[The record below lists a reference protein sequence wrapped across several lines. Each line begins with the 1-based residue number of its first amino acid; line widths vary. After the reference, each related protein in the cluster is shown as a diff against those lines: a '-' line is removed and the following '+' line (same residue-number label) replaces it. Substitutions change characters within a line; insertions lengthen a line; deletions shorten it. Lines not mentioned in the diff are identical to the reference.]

1 MGKLNK
7 NELLEGVRNIIQ
19 ESFNRD
25 TENFDGTTKF
35 NIHRYVNGLIEE
47 GHKNPELMS
56 YLVNYNNALANGA
69 QDFMLFEQFG
79 QGLVKYAKGNK
90 SIKTV
95 IEQMNNTLATDGA
108 NLVGYQLI
116 EQIENPLTKDNI
128 KYLYNQYVA
137 NKCQETKDNL
147 VEALS
152 QLVEDGDPVATKLN
166 ILLTEES
173 SMSANFIHADY
184 VNESEVKNFEKKLQE
199 QRDKKTM
206 DQIFSKVQRYIDE
219 KLDEDEKARL
229 TEKDDFCLNAI
240 ANNQGINL
248 SEHIN
253 NIRHSDA
260 SSNQRLMEVINL
272 YSNAINQGAYEERLY
287 ETFLQN
293 VSKFNYL
300 LPVSK
305 AMKSITE
312 KVDSKREEITLTK
325 ILEEMKDDHSSFIY
339 VDLIQEDVARYV
351 KEPNA
356 INRVQLRNALMPYAS
371 DPYINEMFNVI
382 YSDNSRRANELTEKA
397 LNIKDQINIIRE
409 NASVSNIYTPVQYVK
424 ENEAIFNVNGQFY
437 VKKGNNIA
445 VLEDKL
451 VDQLDERFVE
461 LCRLVN
467 DPHVEINEDH
477 IILHSNDKYATIFE
491 GYVDIYGH
499 KESKETLRNLREMC
513 MKYDDYDTNFYIM
526 CSCLLENFN
535 NIAKIDWAKHVT
547 LNENNNIN
555 ADLFKL
561 DQNIFIATHNDAIGQ
576 HTFYRNVN
584 PIFCKNKLNEHMG
597 INVSS
602 LFSDLL
608 PSQDKIILKL
618 NETKNQYED
627 SIEKYEDMIEKL
639 NKALESASDENKEKL
654 EKAIADAEEKLDD
667 IKTEYK
673 EWQKQADDAT
683 GEDNSDDTDDED
695 SVDDETT
702 DDNSTDD
709 GTVTKENPNEPM
721 SDEEVDA
728 SKDELSQPLSG
739 EDGESEATDNFDDEE
754 SDEGVT
760 DDEFAKFLGSDSDD
774 DSDDD
779 EDSEGTGFDDAAANA
794 IDADNDSD
802 EDETDFEDSDD
813 DYDSEDVFGSDEDSD
828 EDDEEAFKEVNFDDD
843 SDDSETTDDDEDIFE
858 PEDSDETETDDSDEF
873 GNSEDDEE
881 TASEDNDE
889 DSYNSMTTVDMG
901 DNSDDEET
909 AEPGDE
915 ATDVFGGDTEDP
927 LGTNSEIED
936 IPDNTPK
943 TVEDEKEE
951 TYQPKFSYKIADVMF
966 DENVKDGKKE
976 KSGSVIVIVPMID
989 GTGKKYVENKTIEFY
1004 LDDDN
1009 NPILDN
1015 EPMTNELYAAVI
1027 DAIKNHP
1034 DYSDVC
1040 ETAEPA
1046 NEEVGPTVAAQ
1057 LADDDDDDDWEAAYL
1072 RDGNDE
1078 DREEYSQKLDSDDD
1092 DDDDDWDY
1100 PLTKLS
1106 DEDDDN
1112 SDNDSDDDMFGFKM
1126 SDITD
1131 DEDDSDDDSDE
1142 EDDEDDDKET
1152 VIIPTYKS
1160 GNTEIELPAPSAD
1173 GTEIPESKEVKVKKP
1188 LKEHKSIKITPV
1200 FKNKA
1205 GKSFFLNEATIK
1217 ASKSKDQKGTPLTE
1231 EIIDGSTTNEISTSD
1246 STGNNPI
1253 EDYNE
1258 ETDYDTLSKMQ
1269 VKAIKSAGKANEDG
1283 NNVIVTDLATEGHD
1297 SDTVKYFIISDNY
1310 ESCDSESYA
1319 IYQIGADI
1327 YYRDAKE
1334 FYQIIEDFKD
1344 EVPGQT
1350 IESLKVDYADK
1361 GKQLTSYNITD
1372 NDDCMFI
1379 ISSIF
1384 SALTGKSYDSNNKYM
1399 NENCKIKRSTKVD
1412 SDNDIDN
1419 SKVANDAKYGTKEEN
1434 DFKQEIEDKQKKDGL
1449 VGALDPQQDENE
1461 AVKPKLPN
1469 VNLVTEHNN
1478 KNPFL
1483 EEGAVIEY
1491 EVNDKVLYKNEPWTV
1506 FAVDEETGD
1515 KQNLK
1520 ITKDGKTLDVTSKDI
1535 KPDPSQFKDIDN
1547 TPDQFEFDKNNLN
1560 KTPENPKAEKMAD
1573 LNGKTVECNIVVD
1586 SMVLKNTLNGERFK
1600 ANLKDILEGV
1610 DDVRVYVGD
1619 KEETWHKDNIDIDV
1633 EDWIPAV
1640 IASENDEPLRKIK
1653 VSPKSYVDTTD
1664 DTDLVDCTVAGK
1676 VTQLPK
1682 HAIRILV

>member
-7 NELLEGVRNIIQ
+7 SELLEGVRNIIQ

-56 YLVNYNNALANGA
+56 YLINYNNALANGA

-79 QGLVKYAKGNK
+79 QGLAKYAKGNK

-152 QLVEDGDPVATKLN
+152 PLVEDGDPVATKLN

-477 IILHSNDKYATIFE
+477 IILHSNNKYATIFE

-667 IKTEYK
+667 IKAEYK
-673 EWQKQADDAT
+673 EWQKQADDVT
-683 GEDNSDDTDDED
+683 GEDNSDDTDD
-695 SVDDETT
+695 DET
-702 DDNSTDD
+702 TDD

-739 EDGESEATDNFDDEE
+739 EDGDSEATDNFDDEE
-754 SDEGVT
+754 SDEGIT
-760 DDEFAKFLGSDSDD
+760 DDEFAKFLGS

-802 EDETDFEDSDD
+802 DDETDFEDSDD
-813 DYDSEDVFGSDEDSD
+813 DYDSDDVFGSDEDS
-828 EDDEEAFKEVNFDDD
+828 DEEAFKEVNFDDD
-843 SDDSETTDDDEDIFE
+843 TDDTESTDDEDIFE
-858 PEDSDETETDDSDEF
+858 PEDSDETETDDEDEF

-889 DSYNSMTTVDMG
+889 DTYNSMTTVDMG

-936 IPDNTPK
+936 IPANTPK

-951 TYQPKFSYKIADVMF
+951 IYQPKFSYKIADVMF

-1092 DDDDDWDY
+1092 DDDDNWDF

-1106 DEDDDN
+1106 DDDDN

-1131 DEDDSDDDSDE
+1131 DED
-1142 EDDEDDDKET
+1142 EDDEDSDEDTDDKET

-1173 GTEIPESKEVKVKKP
+1173 GTEIPESKKVKVKKP

-1258 ETDYDTLSKMQ
+1258 ETDYDTLSKMH
-1269 VKAIKSAGKANEDG
+1269 VKAIKSAEKANEDG

-1310 ESCDSESYA
+1310 ESGDSESYA

-1361 GKQLTSYNITD
+1361 GEQLTSYNITD
-1372 NDDCMFI
+1372 SDDCMFI

-1399 NENCKIKRSTKVD
+1399 NENCKIKRSTKID

-1461 AVKPKLPN
+1461 AAKPKLPN
-1469 VNLVTEHNN
+1469 VNLVTEHN

-1520 ITKDGKTLDVTSKDI
+1520 ITKNGKTIDVTSKDI

-1653 VSPKSYVDTTD
+1653 VNPKSYVDTTD

>member
-79 QGLVKYAKGNK
+79 QGLAKYAKGNK

-152 QLVEDGDPVATKLN
+152 SLVEDGDPVATKLN

-467 DPHVEINEDH
+467 DPHVEINEDY

-639 NKALESASDENKEKL
+639 NKALETSSDENKEKL

-667 IKTEYK
+667 IKAEYK
-673 EWQKQADDAT
+673 EWQKQVDDVT
-683 GEDNSDDTDDED
+683 GEDNSDDKD
-695 SVDDETT
+695 DDETT
-702 DDNSTDD
+702 DDD
-709 GTVTKENPNEPM
+709 TVTKENPNEPM

-739 EDGESEATDNFDDEE
+739 EDGDSEATDNFDDEE
-754 SDEGVT
+754 SDEGIT

-774 DSDDD
+774 D
-779 EDSEGTGFDDAAANA
+779 EDSEGTGFDNAAANA

-802 EDETDFEDSDD
+802 DDETDFEYSDD
-813 DYDSEDVFGSDEDSD
+813 DYDSDDVFGSYEDSD
-828 EDDEEAFKEVNFDDD
+828 DDSDEEAFKEVNFDDD
-843 SDDSETTDDDEDIFE
+843 SDDSDSTDDDEDIFE
-858 PEDSDETETDDSDEF
+858 PEDSDETETDDEF

-881 TASEDNDE
+881 TTSEDNDE
-889 DSYNSMTTVDMG
+889 DTYNSMTTVDMG
-901 DNSDDEET
+901 DNSDDEEN

-927 LGTNSEIED
+927 LGTNSEFED
-936 IPDNTPK
+936 IPANTPK

-951 TYQPKFSYKIADVMF
+951 IYQPKFSYKIADVMF

-1034 DYSDVC
+1034 DYNDVC
-1040 ETAEPA
+1040 ETADPA

-1057 LADDDDDDDWEAAYL
+1057 LTDDNDDDDWEAEYL

-1092 DDDDDWDY
+1092 DDDDWDF

-1106 DEDDDN
+1106 DDDN
-1112 SDNDSDDDMFGFKM
+1112 DESDDDDDMFGFKM
-1126 SDITD
+1126 SDIN
-1131 DEDDSDDDSDE
+1131 DSDDDESD
-1142 EDDEDDDKET
+1142 DDESDDESDDKET

-1173 GTEIPESKEVKVKKP
+1173 GTEIPESKKVKVKKP
-1188 LKEHKSIKITPV
+1188 LKEHKSIKITPI
-1200 FKNKA
+1200 FKNKS

-1246 STGNNPI
+1246 YTGNNPI

-1269 VKAIKSAGKANEDG
+1269 VKAIKSAEKANEDG
-1283 NNVIVTDLATEGHD
+1283 NNVIVTDLSTEGYD

-1310 ESCDSESYA
+1310 ESGDSESYA

-1361 GKQLTSYNITD
+1361 GEKLTSYNITD
-1372 NDDCMFI
+1372 SDDCMFI

-1384 SALTGKSYDSNNKYM
+1384 SALTGRPYDSNNKYM
-1399 NENCKIKRSTKVD
+1399 NENCKIIRSTKID

-1461 AVKPKLPN
+1461 AVNPKLPN
-1469 VNLVTEHNN
+1469 VNLVTEHN

-1520 ITKDGKTLDVTSKDI
+1520 ITKNGKTIDVTSKDI

-1653 VSPKSYVDTTD
+1653 VNPKSYVDTTD

>member
-79 QGLVKYAKGNK
+79 QGLAKYAKGNK

-152 QLVEDGDPVATKLN
+152 PLVEDGDPVATKLN

-561 DQNIFIATHNDAIGQ
+561 DQNIFIATHNDTIGQ

-667 IKTEYK
+667 IKAEYK
-673 EWQKQADDAT
+673 EWQKQADDVT

-695 SVDDETT
+695 SKDD
-702 DDNSTDD
+702 D
-709 GTVTKENPNEPM
+709 TVTKENPNEPM
-721 SDEEVDA
+721 SDDEVDA

-739 EDGESEATDNFDDEE
+739 EDGDSEATDNFDDEE

-774 DSDDD
+774 DYDD

-794 IDADNDSD
+794 IDADDD
-802 EDETDFEDSDD
+802 ADDDETDFDDSDD

-843 SDDSETTDDDEDIFE
+843 SNDSETTDDDEDIFE
-858 PEDSDETETDDSDEF
+858 PEDSDETETDDEDEF
-873 GNSEDDEE
+873 GNYEDDDE

-889 DSYNSMTTVDMG
+889 DTYNSMTTVDMG

-909 AEPGDE
+909 DEPGDE

-936 IPDNTPK
+936 IPANTPK

-951 TYQPKFSYKIADVMF
+951 AYQPKFSYKIADVMF

-989 GTGKKYVENKTIEFY
+989 GTGKKYVESKTIEFY

-1057 LADDDDDDDWEAAYL
+1057 LADDDDEDDDWEAAYL

-1092 DDDDDWDY
+1092 DDDDDWEWDY

-1106 DEDDDN
+1106 DEDDD
-1112 SDNDSDDDMFGFKM
+1112 SDNDSDNDMFGFKM

-1131 DEDDSDDDSDE
+1131 DEDDDSDEDDDDSD
-1142 EDDEDDDKET
+1142 DDDDDKET

-1173 GTEIPESKEVKVKKP
+1173 GTEIPESKDVKVKKS

-1200 FKNKA
+1200 FKNKS

-1269 VKAIKSAGKANEDG
+1269 VKAIKSAEKANEDG

-1297 SDTVKYFIISDNY
+1297 SDTVKYFIISDSY
-1310 ESCDSESYA
+1310 ESGDSESYA

-1361 GKQLTSYNITD
+1361 GEQLTSYNITD
-1372 NDDCMFI
+1372 SDDCMFI

-1399 NENCKIKRSTKVD
+1399 NENCKIKRSTKID
-1412 SDNDIDN
+1412 SDNDINN

-1449 VGALDPQQDENE
+1449 VGALDPQQGENE

-1469 VNLVTEHNN
+1469 VNLVTEHN

-1520 ITKDGKTLDVTSKDI
+1520 ITKNGKTIDVTSKDI

-1653 VSPKSYVDTTD
+1653 VNPKSYVDTTD
-1664 DTDLVDCTVAGK
+1664 DTGLVDCTVAGK

>member
-79 QGLVKYAKGNK
+79 QGLAKYAKGNK

-152 QLVEDGDPVATKLN
+152 PLVEDGDPVATKLN

-667 IKTEYK
+667 IKAEYK
-673 EWQKQADDAT
+673 EWQKQADDVT
-683 GEDNSDDTDDED
+683 GEDNSDDTDD
-695 SVDDETT
+695 DETT
-702 DDNSTDD
+702 DDDSTDD

-739 EDGESEATDNFDDEE
+739 EDGDSEATDNFDDEE

-774 DSDDD
+774 DYDD

-794 IDADNDSD
+794 IDADDD
-802 EDETDFEDSDD
+802 ADDDETDFDDSDD

-843 SDDSETTDDDEDIFE
+843 SNDSETTDDDEDIFE
-858 PEDSDETETDDSDEF
+858 PEDSDETETDDEDEF
-873 GNSEDDEE
+873 GNSEDDDE

-889 DSYNSMTTVDMG
+889 DTYNSMTTVDMG

-909 AEPGDE
+909 DEPGDE

-936 IPDNTPK
+936 IPANTPK

-951 TYQPKFSYKIADVMF
+951 AYQPKFSYKIADVMF

-1027 DAIKNHP
+1027 DAIKNNP

-1057 LADDDDDDDWEAAYL
+1057 LADDDDDDDDWEAAYL

-1092 DDDDDWDY
+1092 DDDWDF

-1106 DEDDDN
+1106 DEDDDDN

-1131 DEDDSDDDSDE
+1131 DEDENDDDSDV
-1142 EDDEDDDKET
+1142 DDDSDDKET

-1160 GNTEIELPAPSAD
+1160 GKTEIELPAPSAD
-1173 GTEIPESKEVKVKKP
+1173 GTEIPESKEVKAKKP

-1269 VKAIKSAGKANEDG
+1269 VKAIKSAEKANEDG

-1310 ESCDSESYA
+1310 ESGDSESYA

-1350 IESLKVDYADK
+1350 IESLKVDYTDK
-1361 GKQLTSYNITD
+1361 GEQLTSYNITD
-1372 NDDCMFI
+1372 SDDCMFI

-1399 NENCKIKRSTKVD
+1399 NENCKIKRSTKID

-1449 VGALDPQQDENE
+1449 VGALDPQQGENE
-1461 AVKPKLPN
+1461 AVKSKLPN
-1469 VNLVTEHNN
+1469 VNLVTEHN

-1520 ITKDGKTLDVTSKDI
+1520 ITKNGKTIDVTSKDI

-1600 ANLKDILEGV
+1600 ANLKDILEGL

-1653 VSPKSYVDTTD
+1653 VNPKSYVDTTD
-1664 DTDLVDCTVAGK
+1664 DTDLVYCTVAGK

>member
-7 NELLEGVRNIIQ
+7 SELLEGVRNIIQ

-56 YLVNYNNALANGA
+56 YLINYNNALANGA

-79 QGLVKYAKGNK
+79 QGLAKYAKGNK
-90 SIKTV
+90 SIKSV

-152 QLVEDGDPVATKLN
+152 SLVEDGDPVATKLN

-293 VSKFNYL
+293 ISKFNYL

-667 IKTEYK
+667 IKAEYK
-673 EWQKQADDAT
+673 EWQKQADDVT
-683 GEDNSDDTDDED
+683 GEDNSDDTDD
-695 SVDDETT
+695 DET
-702 DDNSTDD
+702 TDD
-709 GTVTKENPNEPM
+709 GTVTKENQNEPM

-739 EDGESEATDNFDDEE
+739 EDGDSEATDNFDDEE

-774 DSDDD
+774 DADDD

-794 IDADNDSD
+794 IDADDD
-802 EDETDFEDSDD
+802 TDDDETDFEDSDD
-813 DYDSEDVFGSDEDSD
+813 DYDSDDVFGSDEDSD
-828 EDDEEAFKEVNFDDD
+828 EDSDEEAFKEVNFDDD
-843 SDDSETTDDDEDIFE
+843 SDDSDSTDDDEDIFE
-858 PEDSDETETDDSDEF
+858 PEDSDETETDDEDEF
-873 GNSEDDEE
+873 GTSEDDKE

-889 DSYNSMTTVDMG
+889 DTYNSMTTVDMG
-901 DNSDDEET
+901 DNSDNDET
-909 AEPGDE
+909 VEPGDE

-936 IPDNTPK
+936 IPSNTPK

-951 TYQPKFSYKIADVMF
+951 AYQPKFSYKIADVMF
-966 DENVKDGKKE
+966 DENVKDGTKE

-1057 LADDDDDDDWEAAYL
+1057 LADDDDDDDDWEAAYL

-1092 DDDDDWDY
+1092 DDDDWDY

-1106 DEDDDN
+1106 DDDDN
-1112 SDNDSDDDMFGFKM
+1112 SDDDDDDDMFGFKM

-1131 DEDDSDDDSDE
+1131 DED
-1142 EDDEDDDKET
+1142 EDDEDSNDDTDDKET

-1173 GTEIPESKEVKVKKP
+1173 GTEIPESKKVKVKKP

-1258 ETDYDTLSKMQ
+1258 ETDYDTLSKMH
-1269 VKAIKSAGKANEDG
+1269 VKAIKSAEKANEDG
-1283 NNVIVTDLATEGHD
+1283 NNVIVTDLSTEGHD

-1310 ESCDSESYA
+1310 ESGDSESYA

-1361 GKQLTSYNITD
+1361 GEQLTSYNITD
-1372 NDDCMFI
+1372 SDDCMFI

-1449 VGALDPQQDENE
+1449 VGALDPQQNENE
-1461 AVKPKLPN
+1461 AAKPKLPN
-1469 VNLVTEHNN
+1469 VNLVTEHN

-1520 ITKDGKTLDVTSKDI
+1520 ITKNGKTIDVTSKDI

-1653 VSPKSYVDTTD
+1653 VNPKSYVDTTD

>member
-79 QGLVKYAKGNK
+79 QGLAKYAKGNK

-116 EQIENPLTKDNI
+116 EQIENPLIKDNI

-152 QLVEDGDPVATKLN
+152 SLVEDGDPVATKLN

-173 SMSANFIHADY
+173 SMSANFIHTDY

-206 DQIFSKVQRYIDE
+206 DRIFAKVQRYIDE

-477 IILHSNDKYATIFE
+477 IILHSNNKYATIFE

-667 IKTEYK
+667 IKAEYK
-673 EWQKQADDAT
+673 EWQKQADDVT
-683 GEDNSDDTDDED
+683 GEDNSDDTDD
-695 SVDDETT
+695 DET
-702 DDNSTDD
+702 TDD

-739 EDGESEATDNFDDEE
+739 EDGDSEVTDNFGDEE
-754 SDEGVT
+754 SDEGIT
-760 DDEFAKFLGSDSDD
+760 DDEFAKFLGS

-794 IDADNDSD
+794 IDADDD
-802 EDETDFEDSDD
+802 ADDDETDFEDSDD
-813 DYDSEDVFGSDEDSD
+813 DYDSDDVFGSDEDSD

-843 SDDSETTDDDEDIFE
+843 TDDTESTDDDEDIFE
-858 PEDSDETETDDSDEF
+858 PEDSDETETDDEDEF
-873 GNSEDDEE
+873 GNSENDEE
-881 TASEDNDE
+881 TASDDNDE
-889 DSYNSMTTVDMG
+889 DTYNSMTTVDMG
-901 DNSDDEET
+901 DNSDNEET

-936 IPDNTPK
+936 IPANTPK

-951 TYQPKFSYKIADVMF
+951 IYQPKFSYKIADVMF

-1040 ETAEPA
+1040 QTAEPA

-1092 DDDDDWDY
+1092 DDDDDNWDY

-1106 DEDDDN
+1106 DEDDDDN

-1131 DEDDSDDDSDE
+1131 DED
-1142 EDDEDDDKET
+1142 EDDEDFDDDTDDKET

-1269 VKAIKSAGKANEDG
+1269 VKAIKSAEKANEDG
-1283 NNVIVTDLATEGHD
+1283 NNVIVTDLTTEGHD

-1310 ESCDSESYA
+1310 ESGDSESYA

-1361 GKQLTSYNITD
+1361 GEQLTSYNITD
-1372 NDDCMFI
+1372 SDDCMFI

-1434 DFKQEIEDKQKKDGL
+1434 DFKQEIEDKQKKEGL

-1461 AVKPKLPN
+1461 AAKPKLPN
-1469 VNLVTEHNN
+1469 VNLVTEHN

-1520 ITKDGKTLDVTSKDI
+1520 ITKNGKTIDVTSKDI

-1610 DDVRVYVGD
+1610 DDVRVYVSD

-1653 VSPKSYVDTTD
+1653 VNPKSYVDTTD

>member
-7 NELLEGVRNIIQ
+7 SELLEGVRNIIQ

-56 YLVNYNNALANGA
+56 YLINYNNALANGA

-79 QGLVKYAKGNK
+79 QGLAKYAKGNK

-152 QLVEDGDPVATKLN
+152 PLVEDGDPVATKLN

-477 IILHSNDKYATIFE
+477 IILHSNNKYATIFE

-667 IKTEYK
+667 IKAEYK
-673 EWQKQADDAT
+673 EWQKQADDVT
-683 GEDNSDDTDDED
+683 GEDNSDDTDD
-695 SVDDETT
+695 DETT
-702 DDNSTDD
+702 DDDSTDD

-739 EDGESEATDNFDDEE
+739 EDGDSEATDNFDDEE

-774 DSDDD
+774 D
-779 EDSEGTGFDDAAANA
+779 EDSEGTGFDNAAANA

-802 EDETDFEDSDD
+802 DDETDFEDSDD
-813 DYDSEDVFGSDEDSD
+813 DYDSDDVFGSDEDSD

-843 SDDSETTDDDEDIFE
+843 SDDTESADDDEDIFE
-858 PEDSDETETDDSDEF
+858 PEDSDETETDDEDEF

-889 DSYNSMTTVDMG
+889 DTYNSMTTVDMG
-901 DNSDDEET
+901 DNSDDEEI

-936 IPDNTPK
+936 IPANTPK

-951 TYQPKFSYKIADVMF
+951 IYQPKFSYKIADVMF

-1040 ETAEPA
+1040 ETAEHA

-1057 LADDDDDDDWEAAYL
+1057 LADDDDDDDDWEAAYL

-1092 DDDDDWDY
+1092 DDDDDNWDY

-1106 DEDDDN
+1106 DEDDDDN

-1131 DEDDSDDDSDE
+1131 DEDEDDGDSDDDT
-1142 EDDEDDDKET
+1142 DDKET

-1258 ETDYDTLSKMQ
+1258 ETDYDTLSKMH
-1269 VKAIKSAGKANEDG
+1269 VKAIKSAEKANEDG

-1310 ESCDSESYA
+1310 ESGDSESYA

-1327 YYRDAKE
+1327 YYCDAKE

-1361 GKQLTSYNITD
+1361 GEQLTSYNITD
-1372 NDDCMFI
+1372 SDDCMFI

-1399 NENCKIKRSTKVD
+1399 NENCKIKRSTKID

-1461 AVKPKLPN
+1461 AAKPKLPN
-1469 VNLVTEHNN
+1469 VNLVTEHN

-1491 EVNDKVLYKNEPWTV
+1491 EVNDKVIYKNEPWTV

-1520 ITKDGKTLDVTSKDI
+1520 ITKNGKTIDVTSKDI

-1560 KTPENPKAEKMAD
+1560 KTPENPKAEKMTD

-1653 VSPKSYVDTTD
+1653 VNPKSYVDTTD

>member
-1 MGKLNK
+1 
-7 NELLEGVRNIIQ
+7 
-19 ESFNRD
+19 
-25 TENFDGTTKF
+25 
-35 NIHRYVNGLIEE
+35 
-47 GHKNPELMS
+47 
-56 YLVNYNNALANGA
+56 
-69 QDFMLFEQFG
+69 
-79 QGLVKYAKGNK
+79 
-90 SIKTV
+90 
-95 IEQMNNTLATDGA
+95 
-108 NLVGYQLI
+108 
-116 EQIENPLTKDNI
+116 
-128 KYLYNQYVA
+128 
-137 NKCQETKDNL
+137 
-147 VEALS
+147 
-152 QLVEDGDPVATKLN
+152 
-166 ILLTEES
+166 
-173 SMSANFIHADY
+173 
-184 VNESEVKNFEKKLQE
+184 
-199 QRDKKTM
+199 
-206 DQIFSKVQRYIDE
+206 
-219 KLDEDEKARL
+219 
-229 TEKDDFCLNAI
+229 
-240 ANNQGINL
+240 
-248 SEHIN
+248 
-253 NIRHSDA
+253 
-260 SSNQRLMEVINL
+260 MEVINL

-667 IKTEYK
+667 IKAEYK
-673 EWQKQADDAT
+673 EWQKQADDVT
-683 GEDNSDDTDDED
+683 GEDNSDDIDDED
-695 SVDDETT
+695 SKDD
-702 DDNSTDD
+702 D
-709 GTVTKENPNEPM
+709 TVTKENPNEPM
-721 SDEEVDA
+721 SDDEVDA

-739 EDGESEATDNFDDEE
+739 EDGDSEATDNFDDEE

-774 DSDDD
+774 DYDD

-794 IDADNDSD
+794 IDADDD
-802 EDETDFEDSDD
+802 ADDDETDFDDSED

-843 SDDSETTDDDEDIFE
+843 SNDSETTDDDEDIFE
-858 PEDSDETETDDSDEF
+858 PEDSDETETDDEDEF
-873 GNSEDDEE
+873 GNSEDDDE

-889 DSYNSMTTVDMG
+889 DTYNSMTTVDMG

-909 AEPGDE
+909 DEPGDE

-936 IPDNTPK
+936 IPANTPK

-951 TYQPKFSYKIADVMF
+951 AYQPKFSYKIADVMF

-1057 LADDDDDDDWEAAYL
+1057 LADDDDDDDDWEAAYL

-1078 DREEYSQKLDSDDD
+1078 DREEYSQKLDSDE
-1092 DDDDDWDY
+1092 DDDDWDF

-1106 DEDDDN
+1106 DEDDDDN

-1131 DEDDSDDDSDE
+1131 DEDENDDDSDE
-1142 EDDEDDDKET
+1142 DDDSDDKET

-1160 GNTEIELPAPSAD
+1160 GKTEIELPAPSAD

-1217 ASKSKDQKGTPLTE
+1217 ASKSKD
-1231 EIIDGSTTNEISTSD
+1231 
-1246 STGNNPI
+1246 
-1253 EDYNE
+1253 
-1258 ETDYDTLSKMQ
+1258 
-1269 VKAIKSAGKANEDG
+1269 
-1283 NNVIVTDLATEGHD
+1283 
-1297 SDTVKYFIISDNY
+1297 
-1310 ESCDSESYA
+1310 
-1319 IYQIGADI
+1319 
-1327 YYRDAKE
+1327 
-1334 FYQIIEDFKD
+1334 
-1344 EVPGQT
+1344 
-1350 IESLKVDYADK
+1350 
-1361 GKQLTSYNITD
+1361 
-1372 NDDCMFI
+1372 
-1379 ISSIF
+1379 
-1384 SALTGKSYDSNNKYM
+1384 
-1399 NENCKIKRSTKVD
+1399 
-1412 SDNDIDN
+1412 
-1419 SKVANDAKYGTKEEN
+1419 
-1434 DFKQEIEDKQKKDGL
+1434 
-1449 VGALDPQQDENE
+1449 
-1461 AVKPKLPN
+1461 
-1469 VNLVTEHNN
+1469 
-1478 KNPFL
+1478 
-1483 EEGAVIEY
+1483 
-1491 EVNDKVLYKNEPWTV
+1491 
-1506 FAVDEETGD
+1506 
-1515 KQNLK
+1515 
-1520 ITKDGKTLDVTSKDI
+1520 
-1535 KPDPSQFKDIDN
+1535 
-1547 TPDQFEFDKNNLN
+1547 
-1560 KTPENPKAEKMAD
+1560 
-1573 LNGKTVECNIVVD
+1573 
-1586 SMVLKNTLNGERFK
+1586 
-1600 ANLKDILEGV
+1600 
-1610 DDVRVYVGD
+1610 
-1619 KEETWHKDNIDIDV
+1619 
-1633 EDWIPAV
+1633 
-1640 IASENDEPLRKIK
+1640 
-1653 VSPKSYVDTTD
+1653 
-1664 DTDLVDCTVAGK
+1664 
-1676 VTQLPK
+1676 
-1682 HAIRILV
+1682 

>member
-7 NELLEGVRNIIQ
+7 SELLEGVRNIIQ

-56 YLVNYNNALANGA
+56 YLINYNNALANGA

-79 QGLVKYAKGNK
+79 QGLAKYAKGNK

-152 QLVEDGDPVATKLN
+152 PLVEDGDPVATKLN

-667 IKTEYK
+667 IKAEYK
-673 EWQKQADDAT
+673 EWQKQVDDVT
-683 GEDNSDDTDDED
+683 GEDNSDDTDD
-695 SVDDETT
+695 DET
-702 DDNSTDD
+702 TDD

-739 EDGESEATDNFDDEE
+739 EDGDSEATDNFDDEE
-754 SDEGVT
+754 SDEGIT
-760 DDEFAKFLGSDSDD
+760 DDEFAKFLGS

-802 EDETDFEDSDD
+802 DDETDFEDSDD
-813 DYDSEDVFGSDEDSD
+813 DYDSDDVFGSDEDSD
-828 EDDEEAFKEVNFDDD
+828 EDSDDDSDEEAFKEVNFDDD
-843 SDDSETTDDDEDIFE
+843 TDDTESADDEDIFE
-858 PEDSDETETDDSDEF
+858 PEDSDETETDDEDEF

-881 TASEDNDE
+881 TTSEDNDE
-889 DSYNSMTTVDMG
+889 DTYNSMTTVDMG
-901 DNSDDEET
+901 DNSDNDET
-909 AEPGDE
+909 VEPGDE

-936 IPDNTPK
+936 IPANTPK

-951 TYQPKFSYKIADVMF
+951 IYQPKFSYKIADVMF

-1092 DDDDDWDY
+1092 DDDDNWDY

-1106 DEDDDN
+1106 DEEDDDN

-1131 DEDDSDDDSDE
+1131 DED
-1142 EDDEDDDKET
+1142 EDDEDSDEDTDDKET

-1258 ETDYDTLSKMQ
+1258 ETDYDTLSKMH
-1269 VKAIKSAGKANEDG
+1269 VKAIKSAEKANEDG

-1310 ESCDSESYA
+1310 ESGDSESYA

-1361 GKQLTSYNITD
+1361 GEQLTSYNITD
-1372 NDDCMFI
+1372 SDDCMFI

-1399 NENCKIKRSTKVD
+1399 NENCKIKRSTKID

-1461 AVKPKLPN
+1461 AAKPKLPN
-1469 VNLVTEHNN
+1469 VNLVTEHN

-1520 ITKDGKTLDVTSKDI
+1520 ITKNGKTIDVTSKDI

-1653 VSPKSYVDTTD
+1653 VNPKSYVDTTD

>member
-7 NELLEGVRNIIQ
+7 SELLEGVRNIIQ

-56 YLVNYNNALANGA
+56 YLINYNNALANGA

-79 QGLVKYAKGNK
+79 QGLAKYAKGNK
-90 SIKTV
+90 SIKSV

-152 QLVEDGDPVATKLN
+152 SLVEDGDPVATKLN

-409 NASVSNIYTPVQYVK
+409 NATVSNIYTPVQYVK

-639 NKALESASDENKEKL
+639 NKALETASDENKEKL

-667 IKTEYK
+667 IKAEYK
-673 EWQKQADDAT
+673 EWQKQADDVT
-683 GEDNSDDTDDED
+683 GEDNSDDTDD
-695 SVDDETT
+695 DET
-702 DDNSTDD
+702 TDD

-739 EDGESEATDNFDDEE
+739 EDGDSEATDNFDDEE
-754 SDEGVT
+754 SDEGIT

-802 EDETDFEDSDD
+802 DETDFEDSDD
-813 DYDSEDVFGSDEDSD
+813 YDSDDVFGSDEDSD

-843 SDDSETTDDDEDIFE
+843 SDDTDDTESTDDEDIFE
-858 PEDSDETETDDSDEF
+858 PEDSDETETDDEDEF

-889 DSYNSMTTVDMG
+889 DTYNSMTTVDMG

-936 IPDNTPK
+936 IPANTPK

-1092 DDDDDWDY
+1092 DDDDDNWDF

-1106 DEDDDN
+1106 DEDDNN

-1131 DEDDSDDDSDE
+1131 DEDEDDEDSDDDS
-1142 EDDEDDDKET
+1142 DDKET

-1160 GNTEIELPAPSAD
+1160 GNTEIELPAPSVD

-1258 ETDYDTLSKMQ
+1258 ETDYDTLSKMH
-1269 VKAIKSAGKANEDG
+1269 VKAIKSAEKANEDG
-1283 NNVIVTDLATEGHD
+1283 NNVIVTDLTTEGHD

-1310 ESCDSESYA
+1310 ESGDSESYA
-1319 IYQIGADI
+1319 IYQLGADI

-1361 GKQLTSYNITD
+1361 GEQLTSYNITD
-1372 NDDCMFI
+1372 SDDCMFI

-1461 AVKPKLPN
+1461 AAKPKLPN
-1469 VNLVTEHNN
+1469 VNLVTEHN

-1520 ITKDGKTLDVTSKDI
+1520 ITKNGKTIDVTSKDI

-1610 DDVRVYVGD
+1610 DNVRVYVGD
-1619 KEETWHKDNIDIDV
+1619 KEETWNKDNIDIDV

-1653 VSPKSYVDTTD
+1653 VNPKSYVDTTD

>member
-79 QGLVKYAKGNK
+79 QGLAKYAKGNK

-152 QLVEDGDPVATKLN
+152 PLVEDGDPVATKLN

-667 IKTEYK
+667 IKAEYK
-673 EWQKQADDAT
+673 EWQKQADDVT
-683 GEDNSDDTDDED
+683 GEDNSDDTDD
-695 SVDDETT
+695 DETT
-702 DDNSTDD
+702 DDDSTDD

-739 EDGESEATDNFDDEE
+739 EDGDSEATDNFDDEE

-774 DSDDD
+774 DYDD

-794 IDADNDSD
+794 IDADDD
-802 EDETDFEDSDD
+802 ADDDETDFDDSDD

-843 SDDSETTDDDEDIFE
+843 SNDSETTDDDEDIFE
-858 PEDSDETETDDSDEF
+858 PEDSDETETDDEDEF
-873 GNSEDDEE
+873 GNSEDDDE

-889 DSYNSMTTVDMG
+889 DTYNSMTTVDMG

-909 AEPGDE
+909 DEPGDE

-936 IPDNTPK
+936 IPANTPK

-951 TYQPKFSYKIADVMF
+951 AYQPKFSYKIADVMF

-1057 LADDDDDDDWEAAYL
+1057 LADDDDDDDDWEAAYL

-1092 DDDDDWDY
+1092 DDDWDF

-1106 DEDDDN
+1106 DEDDDDN

-1131 DEDDSDDDSDE
+1131 DEDENDDDSDV
-1142 EDDEDDDKET
+1142 DDDSDDKET

-1160 GNTEIELPAPSAD
+1160 GKTEIELPAPSAD
-1173 GTEIPESKEVKVKKP
+1173 GTEIPESKEVKAKKP

-1269 VKAIKSAGKANEDG
+1269 VKAIKSAEKANEDG

-1310 ESCDSESYA
+1310 ESGDSESYA

-1361 GKQLTSYNITD
+1361 GEQLTSYNITD
-1372 NDDCMFI
+1372 SDDCMFI

-1399 NENCKIKRSTKVD
+1399 NENCKIKRSTKID

-1449 VGALDPQQDENE
+1449 VGALDPQQGENE
-1461 AVKPKLPN
+1461 AVNSKLPN
-1469 VNLVTEHNN
+1469 VNLVTEHN

-1520 ITKDGKTLDVTSKDI
+1520 ITKNGKTIDVTSKDI

-1653 VSPKSYVDTTD
+1653 VNPKSYVDTTD

>member
-7 NELLEGVRNIIQ
+7 SELLEGVRNIIQ

-56 YLVNYNNALANGA
+56 YLINYNNALANGA

-79 QGLVKYAKGNK
+79 QGLAKYAKGNK
-90 SIKTV
+90 SIKSV

-152 QLVEDGDPVATKLN
+152 PLVEDGDPVATKLN

-667 IKTEYK
+667 IKAEYK
-673 EWQKQADDAT
+673 EWQKQADDVT
-683 GEDNSDDTDDED
+683 GEDNSDDTDD
-695 SVDDETT
+695 DET
-702 DDNSTDD
+702 TDD

-739 EDGESEATDNFDDEE
+739 EDGDSEATDNFDDEE
-754 SDEGVT
+754 SDEGIT
-760 DDEFAKFLGSDSDD
+760 DDEFAKFLGS

-794 IDADNDSD
+794 IDADDD
-802 EDETDFEDSDD
+802 ADDDETDFEDSDD
-813 DYDSEDVFGSDEDSD
+813 DYDSDDVFGSDEDSD

-843 SDDSETTDDDEDIFE
+843 TDDTESADDDEDIFE
-858 PEDSDETETDDSDEF
+858 PEDSDETETDDEDEF

-889 DSYNSMTTVDMG
+889 DTYNSMTTVDMG

-936 IPDNTPK
+936 IPANTPK

-951 TYQPKFSYKIADVMF
+951 IYQPKFSYKIADVMF

-1057 LADDDDDDDWEAAYL
+1057 LADDDDDDDDWEAAYL

-1092 DDDDDWDY
+1092 DDDDDNWDY

-1106 DEDDDN
+1106 DEEDDDN

-1131 DEDDSDDDSDE
+1131 DED
-1142 EDDEDDDKET
+1142 EDDEDSDEDTDDKET

-1173 GTEIPESKEVKVKKP
+1173 GTEIPESKKVKVKKP

-1258 ETDYDTLSKMQ
+1258 ETDYDTLSKMH
-1269 VKAIKSAGKANEDG
+1269 VKAIKSAEKANEDG

-1310 ESCDSESYA
+1310 ESGDSESYA

-1361 GKQLTSYNITD
+1361 GEQLTSYNITD
-1372 NDDCMFI
+1372 SDDCMFI

-1461 AVKPKLPN
+1461 AAKPKLPN
-1469 VNLVTEHNN
+1469 VNLVTEHN

-1520 ITKDGKTLDVTSKDI
+1520 ITKNGKTIDVTSKDI

-1653 VSPKSYVDTTD
+1653 VNPKSYVDTTD

>member
-7 NELLEGVRNIIQ
+7 SELLEGVRNIIQ

-56 YLVNYNNALANGA
+56 YLINYNNALANGA

-79 QGLVKYAKGNK
+79 QGLAKYAKGNK

-152 QLVEDGDPVATKLN
+152 SLVEDGDPVATKLN

-477 IILHSNDKYATIFE
+477 IILHSNNKYATIFE

-667 IKTEYK
+667 IKAEYK
-673 EWQKQADDAT
+673 EWQKQADDVT
-683 GEDNSDDTDDED
+683 GEDNSDDTDDE
-695 SVDDETT
+695 T
-702 DDNSTDD
+702 TDD

-739 EDGESEATDNFDDEE
+739 EDGDSEATDNFDDEE
-754 SDEGVT
+754 SDEGIT

-794 IDADNDSD
+794 IDADDD
-802 EDETDFEDSDD
+802 ADDDETDFEDSDD
-813 DYDSEDVFGSDEDSD
+813 DYDSDDVFGSDEDSD
-828 EDDEEAFKEVNFDDD
+828 EDSDDDSDEEAFKEVNFDDD
-843 SDDSETTDDDEDIFE
+843 TDDTESTDDDEDIFE
-858 PEDSDETETDDSDEF
+858 PEDSDETETDDEDEF

-889 DSYNSMTTVDMG
+889 DTYNSMTTVDMG

-936 IPDNTPK
+936 IPANTPK

-951 TYQPKFSYKIADVMF
+951 IYQPKFSYKIADVMF

-1034 DYSDVC
+1034 DYNDVC

-1046 NEEVGPTVAAQ
+1046 NEEIGPTVAAQ
-1057 LADDDDDDDWEAAYL
+1057 LADDDDDDDDWEAAYL

-1092 DDDDDWDY
+1092 DDDDNWDY

-1106 DEDDDN
+1106 DEEDDDN

-1131 DEDDSDDDSDE
+1131 DED
-1142 EDDEDDDKET
+1142 EDDEDSDEDTDDKET

-1258 ETDYDTLSKMQ
+1258 ETDYDTLSKMH
-1269 VKAIKSAGKANEDG
+1269 VKSIKSAEKANEDG
-1283 NNVIVTDLATEGHD
+1283 NNVIVTDLSTEGYD

-1310 ESCDSESYA
+1310 ESGDSESYA

-1361 GKQLTSYNITD
+1361 GEQLTSYNITD
-1372 NDDCMFI
+1372 SDDCMFI

-1399 NENCKIKRSTKVD
+1399 NENCKIKRSTKID

-1461 AVKPKLPN
+1461 AAKPKLPN
-1469 VNLVTEHNN
+1469 VNLVTEHN

-1520 ITKDGKTLDVTSKDI
+1520 ITKNGKTIDVTSKDI

-1653 VSPKSYVDTTD
+1653 VNPKSYVDTTD

>member
-7 NELLEGVRNIIQ
+7 SELLEGVRNIIQ

-56 YLVNYNNALANGA
+56 YLINYNNALANGA

-79 QGLVKYAKGNK
+79 QGLAKYAKGNK

-116 EQIENPLTKDNI
+116 EQIENPLIKDNI

-152 QLVEDGDPVATKLN
+152 PLVEDGDPVATKLN

-667 IKTEYK
+667 IKAEYK
-673 EWQKQADDAT
+673 EWQKQADDVT
-683 GEDNSDDTDDED
+683 GEDNSDDTDD
-695 SVDDETT
+695 DET
-702 DDNSTDD
+702 TDD

-739 EDGESEATDNFDDEE
+739 EDGDSEATDNFDDEE
-754 SDEGVT
+754 SDEGIT
-760 DDEFAKFLGSDSDD
+760 DDEFAKFLGS

-802 EDETDFEDSDD
+802 DDETDFEDSDD
-813 DYDSEDVFGSDEDSD
+813 DYDSDDVFGSDEDSD
-828 EDDEEAFKEVNFDDD
+828 DDSDEEAFKEVNFDDD
-843 SDDSETTDDDEDIFE
+843 TDDTESADDDEDIFE
-858 PEDSDETETDDSDEF
+858 PEDSDETETDDEDEF

-881 TASEDNDE
+881 TASEDKDE
-889 DSYNSMTTVDMG
+889 DTYNSMTTVDMG

-936 IPDNTPK
+936 IPANTPK

-951 TYQPKFSYKIADVMF
+951 IYQPKFSYKIADVMF

-1057 LADDDDDDDWEAAYL
+1057 LADDDDDDDDWEAAYL

-1092 DDDDDWDY
+1092 DDDDDNWDY

-1106 DEDDDN
+1106 DEEDDDN

-1131 DEDDSDDDSDE
+1131 DED
-1142 EDDEDDDKET
+1142 EDDEDSDEDTDDKET

-1173 GTEIPESKEVKVKKP
+1173 GTEIPESKKVKVKKP

-1258 ETDYDTLSKMQ
+1258 ETDYDTLSKMH
-1269 VKAIKSAGKANEDG
+1269 VKAIKSAEKANEDG

-1310 ESCDSESYA
+1310 ESGDSESYA

-1361 GKQLTSYNITD
+1361 GEQLTSYNITD
-1372 NDDCMFI
+1372 RDDCMFI

-1461 AVKPKLPN
+1461 AAKPKLPN
-1469 VNLVTEHNN
+1469 VNLVTEHN

-1520 ITKDGKTLDVTSKDI
+1520 ITKNGKTIDVTSKDI

-1653 VSPKSYVDTTD
+1653 VNPKSYVDTTD

>member
-79 QGLVKYAKGNK
+79 QGLAKYAKGNK

-95 IEQMNNTLATDGA
+95 IEQMNNTLVTDGA

-152 QLVEDGDPVATKLN
+152 PLVEDGDPVATKLN

-467 DPHVEINEDH
+467 DPHVEINEDY

-639 NKALESASDENKEKL
+639 NKALETASDENKEKL

-667 IKTEYK
+667 IKAEYK
-673 EWQKQADDAT
+673 EWQKQVDDVT
-683 GEDNSDDTDDED
+683 GKDKSDDKD
-695 SVDDETT
+695 DDET
-702 DDNSTDD
+702 TDD

-739 EDGESEATDNFDDEE
+739 EDGDSEATDNFDDEE
-754 SDEGVT
+754 SDEGIT

-774 DSDDD
+774 D
-779 EDSEGTGFDDAAANA
+779 EDSEGTGFDNAAANA

-802 EDETDFEDSDD
+802 YDETDFEDPDY
-813 DYDSEDVFGSDEDSD
+813 DYDSDDIFGYDEDSD
-828 EDDEEAFKEVNFDDD
+828 DDSDEEAFKEVNFDDD
-843 SDDSETTDDDEDIFE
+843 SDDSDSTDDDEDIFE
-858 PEDSDETETDDSDEF
+858 PEDSDETETDDEDEF

-881 TASEDNDE
+881 TTSEDNDE
-889 DSYNSMTTVDMG
+889 DTYNSMTTVDMG
-901 DNSDDEET
+901 DNSDDEENT
-909 AEPGDE
+909 EPGDE

-927 LGTNSEIED
+927 LGTNFEIED
-936 IPDNTPK
+936 IPSNTPK

-951 TYQPKFSYKIADVMF
+951 AYQPKFSYKIADVMF

-1034 DYSDVC
+1034 DYNDVC
-1040 ETAEPA
+1040 DTAEPA

-1057 LADDDDDDDWEAAYL
+1057 LTDDNDDDDWEAEYL

-1092 DDDDDWDY
+1092 DDDWDF

-1106 DEDDDN
+1106 D
-1112 SDNDSDDDMFGFKM
+1112 DNDESDDDDMFGFKM
-1126 SDITD
+1126 SDIN
-1131 DEDDSDDDSDE
+1131 DSDDDES
-1142 EDDEDDDKET
+1142 DDKET

-1173 GTEIPESKEVKVKKP
+1173 GTEIPESKKVKVKKP

-1200 FKNKA
+1200 FKNKS

-1217 ASKSKDQKGTPLTE
+1217 ASKSKDQKGTPLIE

-1269 VKAIKSAGKANEDG
+1269 VKAIKSAEKANEDG
-1283 NNVIVTDLATEGHD
+1283 NNVIVTDLSTEGYD
-1297 SDTVKYFIISDNY
+1297 SDTVKYFIISKNY
-1310 ESCDSESYA
+1310 ESGDSESYA

-1361 GKQLTSYNITD
+1361 GEQLTSYNITD
-1372 NDDCMFI
+1372 SDDCMFI

-1399 NENCKIKRSTKVD
+1399 NENCKIKRSTKID

-1449 VGALDPQQDENE
+1449 VGALDPPQDENE
-1461 AVKPKLPN
+1461 AAKPKLPN
-1469 VNLVTEHNN
+1469 VNLVTEHN

-1520 ITKDGKTLDVTSKDI
+1520 ITKNGKTIDVTSKDI

-1619 KEETWHKDNIDIDV
+1619 KEETWHKDNIDIAV

-1653 VSPKSYVDTTD
+1653 VNPKSYVDTTD

>member
-7 NELLEGVRNIIQ
+7 SELLEGVRNIIQ

-79 QGLVKYAKGNK
+79 QGLAKYAKGNK
-90 SIKTV
+90 SIKSV
-95 IEQMNNTLATDGA
+95 IEQMNNTLATDGT

-152 QLVEDGDPVATKLN
+152 SLVEDGDPVATKLN

-184 VNESEVKNFEKKLQE
+184 VNESEVKKFEKKLQE

-293 VSKFNYL
+293 ISKFNYL

-305 AMKSITE
+305 AMESITE

-409 NASVSNIYTPVQYVK
+409 NATVSNIYTPVQYVK

-555 ADLFKL
+555 ADLFRL

-639 NKALESASDENKEKL
+639 NKALETASDENKEKL

-667 IKTEYK
+667 IKAEYK
-673 EWQKQADDAT
+673 EWQKQVDDVT
-683 GEDNSDDTDDED
+683 GEDNSDDTDD
-695 SVDDETT
+695 DET
-702 DDNSTDD
+702 TDD

-739 EDGESEATDNFDDEE
+739 EDGDSEATDNFDDEE
-754 SDEGVT
+754 SDEGIT

-794 IDADNDSD
+794 IDADDD
-802 EDETDFEDSDD
+802 ADDDETDFEDSDD
-813 DYDSEDVFGSDEDSD
+813 DYDSDDVFGSDEDSD

-843 SDDSETTDDDEDIFE
+843 TDDTESTDDEDIFE
-858 PEDSDETETDDSDEF
+858 PEDSDETETDDEDEF

-889 DSYNSMTTVDMG
+889 DTYNSMTTVDMG

-936 IPDNTPK
+936 IPANTPK

-951 TYQPKFSYKIADVMF
+951 AYQPKFSYKIADVMF
-966 DENVKDGKKE
+966 DENVKEGKKE

-1027 DAIKNHP
+1027 DAIKDHP

-1092 DDDDDWDY
+1092 DDDDNWDFQ
-1100 PLTKLS
+1100 LTKLS
-1106 DEDDDN
+1106 DEDDDDN

-1131 DEDDSDDDSDE
+1131 DEDEDDDDSDDDSD
-1142 EDDEDDDKET
+1142 DKEN

-1173 GTEIPESKEVKVKKP
+1173 GTEIPESKKVKVKKP

-1217 ASKSKDQKGTPLTE
+1217 ASKSKDQKGAPLTE

-1258 ETDYDTLSKMQ
+1258 ETDYDTLSKMH
-1269 VKAIKSAGKANEDG
+1269 VKAIKSAEKANEDG

-1310 ESCDSESYA
+1310 ESGDSESYA
-1319 IYQIGADI
+1319 IYQLGADI

-1361 GKQLTSYNITD
+1361 GEQLTSYNITD
-1372 NDDCMFI
+1372 SDDCMFI

-1461 AVKPKLPN
+1461 AAKPKLPN
-1469 VNLVTEHNN
+1469 VNLVTEHN

-1520 ITKDGKTLDVTSKDI
+1520 ITKNGKTIDVTSKDI

-1610 DDVRVYVGD
+1610 DNVRVYVGD
-1619 KEETWHKDNIDIDV
+1619 KEETWNKDNIDIDV

-1653 VSPKSYVDTTD
+1653 VNPKSYVDTTD

>member
-7 NELLEGVRNIIQ
+7 SELLEGVRNIIQ

-56 YLVNYNNALANGA
+56 YLINYNNALANGA

-79 QGLVKYAKGNK
+79 QGLAKYAKGNK
-90 SIKTV
+90 SIKSV

-152 QLVEDGDPVATKLN
+152 PLVEDGDPVATKLN

-293 VSKFNYL
+293 ISKFNYL

-667 IKTEYK
+667 IKAEYK
-673 EWQKQADDAT
+673 EWQKQADDVT
-683 GEDNSDDTDDED
+683 GEDNSDDTDD
-695 SVDDETT
+695 DET
-702 DDNSTDD
+702 TDD

-739 EDGESEATDNFDDEE
+739 EDGDSEATDNFDDEE
-754 SDEGVT
+754 SDEGIT
-760 DDEFAKFLGSDSDD
+760 DDEFAKFLGS

-802 EDETDFEDSDD
+802 DDETDFEDSDD
-813 DYDSEDVFGSDEDSD
+813 DYDSDDVFGSDEDSD
-828 EDDEEAFKEVNFDDD
+828 DDSDEEAFKEVNFDDD
-843 SDDSETTDDDEDIFE
+843 TDDTESADDDEDIFE
-858 PEDSDETETDDSDEF
+858 PEDSDETETDDEDEF
-873 GNSEDDEE
+873 GTSEDDEE

-889 DSYNSMTTVDMG
+889 DTYNSMTTVDMG

-936 IPDNTPK
+936 IPANTPK

-951 TYQPKFSYKIADVMF
+951 IYQPKFSYKIADVMF

-1057 LADDDDDDDWEAAYL
+1057 LADDDDDDDDWEAAYL

-1092 DDDDDWDY
+1092 DDDDDNWDY

-1106 DEDDDN
+1106 DEEDDDN

-1131 DEDDSDDDSDE
+1131 DEDEDDEDSDDDT
-1142 EDDEDDDKET
+1142 DDKET

-1258 ETDYDTLSKMQ
+1258 ETDYDTLSKMH
-1269 VKAIKSAGKANEDG
+1269 VKAIKSAEKANEDG

-1310 ESCDSESYA
+1310 ESGDSESYA
-1319 IYQIGADI
+1319 IYQLGADI

-1361 GKQLTSYNITD
+1361 GEQLTSYNITD
-1372 NDDCMFI
+1372 SDDCMFI

-1461 AVKPKLPN
+1461 AAKPKLPN
-1469 VNLVTEHNN
+1469 VNLVTEHN

-1520 ITKDGKTLDVTSKDI
+1520 ITKNGKTIDVTSKDI

-1653 VSPKSYVDTTD
+1653 VNPKSYVDTTD

>member
-79 QGLVKYAKGNK
+79 QGLAKYAKGNK

-152 QLVEDGDPVATKLN
+152 SLVEDGDPVATKLN

-467 DPHVEINEDH
+467 DPHVEINEDY

-639 NKALESASDENKEKL
+639 NKALETSSDENKEKL

-667 IKTEYK
+667 IKAEYK
-673 EWQKQADDAT
+673 EWQKQVDDVT
-683 GEDNSDDTDDED
+683 GEDNSDDKD
-695 SVDDETT
+695 DDETT
-702 DDNSTDD
+702 DDD
-709 GTVTKENPNEPM
+709 TVTKENPNEPM

-739 EDGESEATDNFDDEE
+739 EDGDSEATDNFDDEE
-754 SDEGVT
+754 SDEGIT

-774 DSDDD
+774 D
-779 EDSEGTGFDDAAANA
+779 EDSEGTGFDNAAANA

-802 EDETDFEDSDD
+802 DDETDFEYSDD
-813 DYDSEDVFGSDEDSD
+813 DYDSDDVFGSYEDSD
-828 EDDEEAFKEVNFDDD
+828 DDSDEEAFKEVNFDDD
-843 SDDSETTDDDEDIFE
+843 SDDSDSTDDDEDIFE
-858 PEDSDETETDDSDEF
+858 PEDSDETETDDEF

-881 TASEDNDE
+881 TTSEDNDE
-889 DSYNSMTTVDMG
+889 DTYNSMTTVDMG
-901 DNSDDEET
+901 DNSDDEEN

-927 LGTNSEIED
+927 LGTNSEFED
-936 IPDNTPK
+936 IPANTPK

-951 TYQPKFSYKIADVMF
+951 IYQPKFSYKIADVMF

-1034 DYSDVC
+1034 DYNDVC
-1040 ETAEPA
+1040 ETADPA

-1057 LADDDDDDDWEAAYL
+1057 LTDDNDDDDWEAEYL

-1092 DDDDDWDY
+1092 DDDDWDF

-1106 DEDDDN
+1106 DDDN
-1112 SDNDSDDDMFGFKM
+1112 DESDDDMFGFKM
-1126 SDITD
+1126 SDIN
-1131 DEDDSDDDSDE
+1131 DSDDDESD
-1142 EDDEDDDKET
+1142 DDESDDESDDKET

-1173 GTEIPESKEVKVKKP
+1173 GTEIPESKKVKVKKP
-1188 LKEHKSIKITPV
+1188 LKEHKSIKITPI
-1200 FKNKA
+1200 FKNKS

-1246 STGNNPI
+1246 YTGNNPI

-1269 VKAIKSAGKANEDG
+1269 VKAIKSAEKANEDG
-1283 NNVIVTDLATEGHD
+1283 NNVIVTDLSTEGYD

-1310 ESCDSESYA
+1310 ESGDSESYA
-1319 IYQIGADI
+1319 IYQIGVDI

-1361 GKQLTSYNITD
+1361 GEKLTSYNITD
-1372 NDDCMFI
+1372 SDDCMFI

-1384 SALTGKSYDSNNKYM
+1384 SALTGRPYDSNNKYM
-1399 NENCKIKRSTKVD
+1399 NENCKIIRSTKID

-1461 AVKPKLPN
+1461 AVNPKLPN
-1469 VNLVTEHNN
+1469 VNLVTEHN

-1520 ITKDGKTLDVTSKDI
+1520 ITKNGKTIDVTSKDI

-1653 VSPKSYVDTTD
+1653 VNPKSYVDTTD

>member
-7 NELLEGVRNIIQ
+7 SELLEGVRNIIQ

-56 YLVNYNNALANGA
+56 YLINYNNALANGA
-69 QDFMLFEQFG
+69 QDFILFEQFG
-79 QGLVKYAKGNK
+79 QGLAKYAKGNK

-152 QLVEDGDPVATKLN
+152 PLVEDGDPVATKLN

-477 IILHSNDKYATIFE
+477 IILHSNNKYATIFE

-667 IKTEYK
+667 IKAEYK
-673 EWQKQADDAT
+673 EWQKQADDVT
-683 GEDNSDDTDDED
+683 GEDNSDDTDD
-695 SVDDETT
+695 DET
-702 DDNSTDD
+702 TDD

-739 EDGESEATDNFDDEE
+739 EDGDSEATDNFDDEE
-754 SDEGVT
+754 SDEGIT
-760 DDEFAKFLGSDSDD
+760 DDEFAKFLGS

-794 IDADNDSD
+794 IDADDDSD
-802 EDETDFEDSDD
+802 DDETDFEDSDD
-813 DYDSEDVFGSDEDSD
+813 DYDSDDVFGSDEDS
-828 EDDEEAFKEVNFDDD
+828 DEEAFKEVNFDDD
-843 SDDSETTDDDEDIFE
+843 SDDSDSTDDDEDIFE
-858 PEDSDETETDDSDEF
+858 PEDSDETETDDEAEF
-873 GNSEDDEE
+873 GTSEDDEE

-889 DSYNSMTTVDMG
+889 DTYNSMTTVDMG
-901 DNSDDEET
+901 DNSDNDET
-909 AEPGDE
+909 VEPGDE

-936 IPDNTPK
+936 IPANTPK

-951 TYQPKFSYKIADVMF
+951 IYQPKFSYKIADVMF

-1057 LADDDDDDDWEAAYL
+1057 LADDDDDDDDWEAAYL

-1092 DDDDDWDY
+1092 DDDDDNWDY

-1106 DEDDDN
+1106 DEEDDDN

-1131 DEDDSDDDSDE
+1131 DED
-1142 EDDEDDDKET
+1142 EDDEDSDEDTDDKET

-1173 GTEIPESKEVKVKKP
+1173 GTEIPESKKVKVKKP

-1258 ETDYDTLSKMQ
+1258 ETDYDTLSKMH
-1269 VKAIKSAGKANEDG
+1269 VKAIKSAEKANEDG

-1310 ESCDSESYA
+1310 ESGDSESYA

-1361 GKQLTSYNITD
+1361 GEQLTSYNITD
-1372 NDDCMFI
+1372 SDDCMFI

-1461 AVKPKLPN
+1461 AAKPKLPN
-1469 VNLVTEHNN
+1469 VNLVTEHN

-1520 ITKDGKTLDVTSKDI
+1520 ITKNGKTIDVTSKDI

-1653 VSPKSYVDTTD
+1653 VNPKSYVDTTD

>member
-79 QGLVKYAKGNK
+79 QGLAKYAKGNK

-152 QLVEDGDPVATKLN
+152 PLVEDGDPVATKLN

-667 IKTEYK
+667 IKAEYK
-673 EWQKQADDAT
+673 EWQKQADDVT
-683 GEDNSDDTDDED
+683 GEDNSDDIDDED
-695 SVDDETT
+695 SKDD
-702 DDNSTDD
+702 D
-709 GTVTKENPNEPM
+709 TVTKENPNEPM
-721 SDEEVDA
+721 SDDEVDA

-739 EDGESEATDNFDDEE
+739 EDGDSEATDNFDDEE

-774 DSDDD
+774 DYDD

-794 IDADNDSD
+794 IDADDD
-802 EDETDFEDSDD
+802 ADDDETDFDDSED

-843 SDDSETTDDDEDIFE
+843 SNDSETTDDDEDIFE
-858 PEDSDETETDDSDEF
+858 PEDSDETETDDEDEF
-873 GNSEDDEE
+873 GNSEDDDE

-889 DSYNSMTTVDMG
+889 DTYNSMTTVDMG

-909 AEPGDE
+909 DEPGDE

-936 IPDNTPK
+936 IPANTPK

-951 TYQPKFSYKIADVMF
+951 AYQPKFSYKIADVMF

-1057 LADDDDDDDWEAAYL
+1057 LADDDDDDDDWETAYL

-1078 DREEYSQKLDSDDD
+1078 DREEYSQKLDSDE
-1092 DDDDDWDY
+1092 DDDDWDF

-1106 DEDDDN
+1106 DEDDDDN

-1131 DEDDSDDDSDE
+1131 DEDENDDDSDE
-1142 EDDEDDDKET
+1142 DDDSDDKET

-1160 GNTEIELPAPSAD
+1160 GKTEIELPAPSAD

-1269 VKAIKSAGKANEDG
+1269 VKAIKSAEKANEDG
-1283 NNVIVTDLATEGHD
+1283 NNVIVTDLATEEHD

-1310 ESCDSESYA
+1310 ESGDSESYA

-1361 GKQLTSYNITD
+1361 GEQLTSYNITD
-1372 NDDCMFI
+1372 SDDCMFI

-1399 NENCKIKRSTKVD
+1399 NENCKIKRSTKID

-1449 VGALDPQQDENE
+1449 VGALDPQQGENE

-1469 VNLVTEHNN
+1469 VNLVTEHN

-1491 EVNDKVLYKNEPWTV
+1491 EVNDKVLYKNEQWTV

-1520 ITKDGKTLDVTSKDI
+1520 ITKNGKTIDVTSKDI

-1560 KTPENPKAEKMAD
+1560 KMPENPKAEKMAD

-1653 VSPKSYVDTTD
+1653 VNPKSYVDTTD

>member
-7 NELLEGVRNIIQ
+7 SELLEGVRNIIQ

-56 YLVNYNNALANGA
+56 YLINYNNALANGA

-79 QGLVKYAKGNK
+79 QGLAKYAKGNK
-90 SIKTV
+90 SIKSV

-152 QLVEDGDPVATKLN
+152 PLVEDGDPVATKLN

-639 NKALESASDENKEKL
+639 NKALESSSDENKEKL

-667 IKTEYK
+667 IKAEYK
-673 EWQKQADDAT
+673 EWQKQVDDVT
-683 GEDNSDDTDDED
+683 GEDNSDDTDD
-695 SVDDETT
+695 DET
-702 DDNSTDD
+702 TDD

-739 EDGESEATDNFDDEE
+739 EDGDSEATDNFDDEE
-754 SDEGVT
+754 SDEGIT
-760 DDEFAKFLGSDSDD
+760 DDEFAKFLGSDSDN
-774 DSDDD
+774 D

-802 EDETDFEDSDD
+802 DDETDFEDSDD
-813 DYDSEDVFGSDEDSD
+813 DYDSDDVFGSDEDSD

-843 SDDSETTDDDEDIFE
+843 TDDTESTDDDEDIFE
-858 PEDSDETETDDSDEF
+858 PEDSDETETDDEDEF
-873 GNSEDDEE
+873 GNSENDEE

-889 DSYNSMTTVDMG
+889 DTYNSMTTVDMG
-901 DNSDDEET
+901 DNSDNDET
-909 AEPGDE
+909 VEPGEE

-936 IPDNTPK
+936 IPPNTPK

-951 TYQPKFSYKIADVMF
+951 IYQPKFSYKIADVMF

-1057 LADDDDDDDWEAAYL
+1057 LADDDDDDDDWEAAYL

-1092 DDDDDWDY
+1092 DDDDDNWDY

-1106 DEDDDN
+1106 DEEDDDN

-1131 DEDDSDDDSDE
+1131 DEDEDDDNSDDD
-1142 EDDEDDDKET
+1142 DDSDDKET

-1173 GTEIPESKEVKVKKP
+1173 GTEIPESKKVKVKKP

-1258 ETDYDTLSKMQ
+1258 ETDYDTLSKMH
-1269 VKAIKSAGKANEDG
+1269 VKAIKSAEKANEDG

-1310 ESCDSESYA
+1310 ESGDSESYA

-1361 GKQLTSYNITD
+1361 GEQLTSYNITD
-1372 NDDCMFI
+1372 SDDCMFI

-1399 NENCKIKRSTKVD
+1399 NENCKIKRSTKID

-1461 AVKPKLPN
+1461 AAKPKLPN
-1469 VNLVTEHNN
+1469 VNLVTEHN

-1483 EEGAVIEY
+1483 EESAVIEY

-1520 ITKDGKTLDVTSKDI
+1520 ITKNGKTIDVTSKDI

-1653 VSPKSYVDTTD
+1653 VNPKSYVDTTD

>member
-7 NELLEGVRNIIQ
+7 SELLEGVRNIIQ

-79 QGLVKYAKGNK
+79 QGLAKYAKGNK
-90 SIKTV
+90 SIKSV

-152 QLVEDGDPVATKLN
+152 SLVEDGDPVATKLN

-184 VNESEVKNFEKKLQE
+184 VNESEVKKFEKKLQE

-409 NASVSNIYTPVQYVK
+409 NATVSNIYTPVQYVK

-555 ADLFKL
+555 ADLFRL

-667 IKTEYK
+667 IKAEYK
-673 EWQKQADDAT
+673 EWQKQVDDVT
-683 GEDNSDDTDDED
+683 GEDNSDDTDD
-695 SVDDETT
+695 DET
-702 DDNSTDD
+702 TDD

-739 EDGESEATDNFDDEE
+739 EDGDSEATDNFDDEE
-754 SDEGVT
+754 SDEGIT

-794 IDADNDSD
+794 IDADDD
-802 EDETDFEDSDD
+802 ADDDETDFEDSDD
-813 DYDSEDVFGSDEDSD
+813 DYDSDDVFGSDEDSD

-843 SDDSETTDDDEDIFE
+843 SDDTDDTESTDDEDIFE
-858 PEDSDETETDDSDEF
+858 PEDSDETETDDEDEF

-889 DSYNSMTTVDMG
+889 GTYNSMTTVDMG

-936 IPDNTPK
+936 IPANTPK

-951 TYQPKFSYKIADVMF
+951 AYQPKFSYKIADVMF
-966 DENVKDGKKE
+966 DENVKEGKKE

-1106 DEDDDN
+1106 DEDDDDN

-1131 DEDDSDDDSDE
+1131 DEDEDDEDSDDDS
-1142 EDDEDDDKET
+1142 DDKET

-1217 ASKSKDQKGTPLTE
+1217 ASKSKDQKGAPLTE

-1258 ETDYDTLSKMQ
+1258 ETDYDTLSKMH
-1269 VKAIKSAGKANEDG
+1269 VKAIKSSEKANEDG

-1310 ESCDSESYA
+1310 ESGDSESYA
-1319 IYQIGADI
+1319 IYQLGADI

-1361 GKQLTSYNITD
+1361 GEQLTSYNITD
-1372 NDDCMFI
+1372 SDDCMFI

-1461 AVKPKLPN
+1461 AAKPKLPN
-1469 VNLVTEHNN
+1469 VNLVTEHN
-1478 KNPFL
+1478 KHPFL

-1520 ITKDGKTLDVTSKDI
+1520 ITKNGKTIDVTSKDI

-1610 DDVRVYVGD
+1610 DNVRVYVGD
-1619 KEETWHKDNIDIDV
+1619 KEETWNKDNIDIDV

-1653 VSPKSYVDTTD
+1653 VNPKSYVDTTD

>member
-79 QGLVKYAKGNK
+79 QGLAKYAKGNK

-152 QLVEDGDPVATKLN
+152 PLVEDGDPVATKLN

-667 IKTEYK
+667 IKAEYK
-673 EWQKQADDAT
+673 EWQKQADDVT
-683 GEDNSDDTDDED
+683 GEDNSDDTDD
-695 SVDDETT
+695 DETT
-702 DDNSTDD
+702 DDDSTDD

-739 EDGESEATDNFDDEE
+739 EDGDSEATDNFDDEE

-774 DSDDD
+774 DYDD

-794 IDADNDSD
+794 IDADDD
-802 EDETDFEDSDD
+802 ADDDETDFDDSDD

-843 SDDSETTDDDEDIFE
+843 SNDSETTDDDEDIFE
-858 PEDSDETETDDSDEF
+858 PEDSDETETDDEDEF
-873 GNSEDDEE
+873 GNSEDDDE

-889 DSYNSMTTVDMG
+889 DTYNSMTTVDMG

-909 AEPGDE
+909 DEPGDE

-936 IPDNTPK
+936 IPANTPK

-951 TYQPKFSYKIADVMF
+951 AYQPKFSYKIADVMF

-1057 LADDDDDDDWEAAYL
+1057 LADDDDDDDDWEAAYL

-1092 DDDDDWDY
+1092 DDDWDF

-1106 DEDDDN
+1106 DEDDDDN

-1131 DEDDSDDDSDE
+1131 DEDENDDDSDV
-1142 EDDEDDDKET
+1142 DDDSDDKET

-1160 GNTEIELPAPSAD
+1160 GKTEIELPAPSAD
-1173 GTEIPESKEVKVKKP
+1173 GTEIPESKEVKAKKP

-1269 VKAIKSAGKANEDG
+1269 VKAIKSAEKANEDG

-1310 ESCDSESYA
+1310 ESGDSESYA

-1361 GKQLTSYNITD
+1361 GEQLTSYNITD
-1372 NDDCMFI
+1372 SDDCMFI

-1399 NENCKIKRSTKVD
+1399 NENCKIKRSTKID

-1449 VGALDPQQDENE
+1449 VGALDPQQGENE
-1461 AVKPKLPN
+1461 AVKSKLPN
-1469 VNLVTEHNN
+1469 VNLVTEHN

-1520 ITKDGKTLDVTSKDI
+1520 ITKNGKTIDVTSKDI

-1600 ANLKDILEGV
+1600 ANLKDILEGL

-1653 VSPKSYVDTTD
+1653 VNPKSYVDTTD

>member
-7 NELLEGVRNIIQ
+7 SELLEGVRNIIQ

-56 YLVNYNNALANGA
+56 YLINYNNALANGA

-79 QGLVKYAKGNK
+79 QGLAKYAKGNK

-152 QLVEDGDPVATKLN
+152 PLVEDGDPVATKLN

-477 IILHSNDKYATIFE
+477 IILHSNNKYATIFE

-667 IKTEYK
+667 IKAEYK
-673 EWQKQADDAT
+673 EWQKQADDVT
-683 GEDNSDDTDDED
+683 GEDNSDDTDD
-695 SVDDETT
+695 DET
-702 DDNSTDD
+702 TDD

-739 EDGESEATDNFDDEE
+739 EDGDSEATDNFDDEE
-754 SDEGVT
+754 SDEGIT
-760 DDEFAKFLGSDSDD
+760 DDEFAKFLGSDL
-774 DSDDD
+774 DD

-794 IDADNDSD
+794 IDADDD
-802 EDETDFEDSDD
+802 ADDDETDFEDSDD
-813 DYDSEDVFGSDEDSD
+813 DYDSDDVFGSDEDSD

-843 SDDSETTDDDEDIFE
+843 TDDTESADDDEDIFE
-858 PEDSDETETDDSDEF
+858 PEDSDETETDDEDEF

-889 DSYNSMTTVDMG
+889 DTYNSMTTVDMG

-936 IPDNTPK
+936 IPANTPK

-951 TYQPKFSYKIADVMF
+951 IYQPKFSYKIADVMF

-1057 LADDDDDDDWEAAYL
+1057 LADDDDDDDDWEAAYL

-1092 DDDDDWDY
+1092 DDDNWDY

-1106 DEDDDN
+1106 DEDDDVN

-1131 DEDDSDDDSDE
+1131 DED
-1142 EDDEDDDKET
+1142 EDDEDSDEDTDDKET

-1173 GTEIPESKEVKVKKP
+1173 GTEIPESKKVKVKKP

-1258 ETDYDTLSKMQ
+1258 ETDYDTLSKMH
-1269 VKAIKSAGKANEDG
+1269 VKAIKSAEKANEDG

-1310 ESCDSESYA
+1310 ESGDSESYA

-1361 GKQLTSYNITD
+1361 GEQLTSYNITD
-1372 NDDCMFI
+1372 SDDCMFI

-1461 AVKPKLPN
+1461 AAKLKLPN
-1469 VNLVTEHNN
+1469 VNLVTEHN

-1520 ITKDGKTLDVTSKDI
+1520 ITKNGKTIDVTSKDI

-1619 KEETWHKDNIDIDV
+1619 KEETWNKDNIDIDV

-1653 VSPKSYVDTTD
+1653 VNPKSYVDTTD
-1664 DTDLVDCTVAGK
+1664 DTGLVDCTVAGK

>member
-1 MGKLNK
+1 
-7 NELLEGVRNIIQ
+7 
-19 ESFNRD
+19 
-25 TENFDGTTKF
+25 
-35 NIHRYVNGLIEE
+35 
-47 GHKNPELMS
+47 
-56 YLVNYNNALANGA
+56 
-69 QDFMLFEQFG
+69 
-79 QGLVKYAKGNK
+79 
-90 SIKTV
+90 
-95 IEQMNNTLATDGA
+95 
-108 NLVGYQLI
+108 
-116 EQIENPLTKDNI
+116 
-128 KYLYNQYVA
+128 
-137 NKCQETKDNL
+137 
-147 VEALS
+147 
-152 QLVEDGDPVATKLN
+152 
-166 ILLTEES
+166 
-173 SMSANFIHADY
+173 
-184 VNESEVKNFEKKLQE
+184 
-199 QRDKKTM
+199 
-206 DQIFSKVQRYIDE
+206 
-219 KLDEDEKARL
+219 
-229 TEKDDFCLNAI
+229 
-240 ANNQGINL
+240 
-248 SEHIN
+248 
-253 NIRHSDA
+253 
-260 SSNQRLMEVINL
+260 MEVINL

-667 IKTEYK
+667 IKAEYK
-673 EWQKQADDAT
+673 EWQKQADDVT
-683 GEDNSDDTDDED
+683 GEDNSDDTDD
-695 SVDDETT
+695 DETT
-702 DDNSTDD
+702 DDDSTDD

-739 EDGESEATDNFDDEE
+739 EDGDSEATDNFDDEE

-774 DSDDD
+774 DYDD

-794 IDADNDSD
+794 IDADDD
-802 EDETDFEDSDD
+802 ADDDETDFDDSDD

-843 SDDSETTDDDEDIFE
+843 SNDSETTDDDEDIFE
-858 PEDSDETETDDSDEF
+858 PEDSDETETDDEDEF
-873 GNSEDDEE
+873 GNSEDDDE

-889 DSYNSMTTVDMG
+889 DTYNSMTTVDMG

-909 AEPGDE
+909 DEPGDE

-936 IPDNTPK
+936 IPANTPK

-951 TYQPKFSYKIADVMF
+951 AYQPKFSYKIADVMF

-1046 NEEVGPTVAAQ
+1046 NEEVCPTVAAQ
-1057 LADDDDDDDWEAAYL
+1057 LADDDDDDDDWEAAYL

-1092 DDDDDWDY
+1092 DDDWDF

-1106 DEDDDN
+1106 DEDDDDN

-1131 DEDDSDDDSDE
+1131 DEDENDDDSDE
-1142 EDDEDDDKET
+1142 DDDSDDKET

-1160 GNTEIELPAPSAD
+1160 GKTEIELPAPSAD

-1217 ASKSKDQKGTPLTE
+1217 ASKSKD
-1231 EIIDGSTTNEISTSD
+1231 
-1246 STGNNPI
+1246 
-1253 EDYNE
+1253 
-1258 ETDYDTLSKMQ
+1258 
-1269 VKAIKSAGKANEDG
+1269 
-1283 NNVIVTDLATEGHD
+1283 
-1297 SDTVKYFIISDNY
+1297 
-1310 ESCDSESYA
+1310 
-1319 IYQIGADI
+1319 
-1327 YYRDAKE
+1327 
-1334 FYQIIEDFKD
+1334 
-1344 EVPGQT
+1344 
-1350 IESLKVDYADK
+1350 
-1361 GKQLTSYNITD
+1361 
-1372 NDDCMFI
+1372 
-1379 ISSIF
+1379 
-1384 SALTGKSYDSNNKYM
+1384 
-1399 NENCKIKRSTKVD
+1399 
-1412 SDNDIDN
+1412 
-1419 SKVANDAKYGTKEEN
+1419 
-1434 DFKQEIEDKQKKDGL
+1434 
-1449 VGALDPQQDENE
+1449 
-1461 AVKPKLPN
+1461 
-1469 VNLVTEHNN
+1469 
-1478 KNPFL
+1478 
-1483 EEGAVIEY
+1483 
-1491 EVNDKVLYKNEPWTV
+1491 
-1506 FAVDEETGD
+1506 
-1515 KQNLK
+1515 
-1520 ITKDGKTLDVTSKDI
+1520 
-1535 KPDPSQFKDIDN
+1535 
-1547 TPDQFEFDKNNLN
+1547 
-1560 KTPENPKAEKMAD
+1560 
-1573 LNGKTVECNIVVD
+1573 
-1586 SMVLKNTLNGERFK
+1586 
-1600 ANLKDILEGV
+1600 
-1610 DDVRVYVGD
+1610 
-1619 KEETWHKDNIDIDV
+1619 
-1633 EDWIPAV
+1633 
-1640 IASENDEPLRKIK
+1640 
-1653 VSPKSYVDTTD
+1653 
-1664 DTDLVDCTVAGK
+1664 
-1676 VTQLPK
+1676 
-1682 HAIRILV
+1682 

>member
-7 NELLEGVRNIIQ
+7 SELLEGVRSIIQ

-56 YLVNYNNALANGA
+56 YLINYNNALANGA

-79 QGLVKYAKGNK
+79 QGLAKYAKGNK

-152 QLVEDGDPVATKLN
+152 PLVEDGDPVATKLN

-477 IILHSNDKYATIFE
+477 IILHSNNKYATIFE

-639 NKALESASDENKEKL
+639 NKALESSSDENKEKL

-667 IKTEYK
+667 IKAEYK
-673 EWQKQADDAT
+673 EWQKQADDVT
-683 GEDNSDDTDDED
+683 GEDNSDDTDD
-695 SVDDETT
+695 DET
-702 DDNSTDD
+702 TDD

-739 EDGESEATDNFDDEE
+739 EDGDSEATDNFDDEE
-754 SDEGVT
+754 SDEGIT

-802 EDETDFEDSDD
+802 DETDFEDSDD
-813 DYDSEDVFGSDEDSD
+813 DYDSDDVFGSDEDSD
-828 EDDEEAFKEVNFDDD
+828 DDSDEEAFKEVNFDDD
-843 SDDSETTDDDEDIFE
+843 TDDTESADDDEDIFE
-858 PEDSDETETDDSDEF
+858 PEDSDETETDDEDEF

-889 DSYNSMTTVDMG
+889 DTYNSMTTVDMG
-901 DNSDDEET
+901 DNSDNDET
-909 AEPGDE
+909 VEPGDE

-936 IPDNTPK
+936 IPANTPK

-951 TYQPKFSYKIADVMF
+951 IYQPKFSYKIADVMF

-1057 LADDDDDDDWEAAYL
+1057 LADDDDDDDDWEAAYL

-1092 DDDDDWDY
+1092 DDDDDNWDY

-1106 DEDDDN
+1106 DEEDDDN

-1131 DEDDSDDDSDE
+1131 DEDEDDEDSDDDT
-1142 EDDEDDDKET
+1142 DDKET

-1173 GTEIPESKEVKVKKP
+1173 GTEIPESKKVKVKKP

-1258 ETDYDTLSKMQ
+1258 ETDYDTLSKMH
-1269 VKAIKSAGKANEDG
+1269 VKAIKSAEKASEDG

-1310 ESCDSESYA
+1310 ESGDSESYA

-1361 GKQLTSYNITD
+1361 GEQLTSYNITD
-1372 NDDCMFI
+1372 SDDCMFI

-1461 AVKPKLPN
+1461 AAKPKLPN
-1469 VNLVTEHNN
+1469 VNLVTEHN

-1520 ITKDGKTLDVTSKDI
+1520 ITKNGKTIDVTSKDI

-1653 VSPKSYVDTTD
+1653 VNPKSYVDTTD

>member
-7 NELLEGVRNIIQ
+7 SELLEGVRNIIQ

-56 YLVNYNNALANGA
+56 YLINYNNALANGA

-79 QGLVKYAKGNK
+79 QGLAKYAKGNK
-90 SIKTV
+90 SIKSV

-152 QLVEDGDPVATKLN
+152 SLVEDGDPVATKLN

-667 IKTEYK
+667 IKAEYK
-673 EWQKQADDAT
+673 EWQKQADDLT
-683 GEDNSDDTDDED
+683 GEDNSDDTDD
-695 SVDDETT
+695 DD
-702 DDNSTDD
+702 STDD

-728 SKDELSQPLSG
+728 SKDELSQPLSS
-739 EDGESEATDNFDDEE
+739 EDGDSEATDNFDDEE
-754 SDEGVT
+754 SDEGIT
-760 DDEFAKFLGSDSDD
+760 DDEFAKFLGSDSDE
-774 DSDDD
+774 D

-794 IDADNDSD
+794 IDADDDSD
-802 EDETDFEDSDD
+802 DDETDFEDSDD
-813 DYDSEDVFGSDEDSD
+813 DYDSDDVFGSDEDSD
-828 EDDEEAFKEVNFDDD
+828 EDSDEEAFKEVNFDDD
-843 SDDSETTDDDEDIFE
+843 SDDSDSTDDDEDIFE
-858 PEDSDETETDDSDEF
+858 PEDSDETETDDEDEF
-873 GNSEDDEE
+873 GTSEDDKE

-889 DSYNSMTTVDMG
+889 DTYNSMTTVDMG
-901 DNSDDEET
+901 DNSDNDET
-909 AEPGDE
+909 VEPGDE

-936 IPDNTPK
+936 IPANTPK

-966 DENVKDGKKE
+966 DENVKDGTKE

-1131 DEDDSDDDSDE
+1131 DEDEDDEDSDDDS
-1142 EDDEDDDKET
+1142 DDKET

-1258 ETDYDTLSKMQ
+1258 ETDYDTLSKMH
-1269 VKAIKSAGKANEDG
+1269 VKAIKSAEKANEDG

-1310 ESCDSESYA
+1310 ESGDSESYA
-1319 IYQIGADI
+1319 IYQLGADI

-1361 GKQLTSYNITD
+1361 GEQLTSYNITD
-1372 NDDCMFI
+1372 SDDCMFI

-1461 AVKPKLPN
+1461 AAKPKLPN
-1469 VNLVTEHNN
+1469 VNLVTEHN

-1520 ITKDGKTLDVTSKDI
+1520 ITKNGKTIDVTSKDI

-1610 DDVRVYVGD
+1610 DNVRVYVGD
-1619 KEETWHKDNIDIDV
+1619 KEETWNKDNIDIDV

-1653 VSPKSYVDTTD
+1653 VNPKSYVDTTD
-1664 DTDLVDCTVAGK
+1664 DTGLVDCTVAGK

>member
-7 NELLEGVRNIIQ
+7 SELLEGVRNIIQ

-56 YLVNYNNALANGA
+56 YLINYNNALANGA

-79 QGLVKYAKGNK
+79 QGLAKYAKGNK

-116 EQIENPLTKDNI
+116 EQIDNPLTKDNI

-152 QLVEDGDPVATKLN
+152 PLVEDGDPVATKLN

-639 NKALESASDENKEKL
+639 NKALESSSDENKEKL

-667 IKTEYK
+667 IKAEYK
-673 EWQKQADDAT
+673 EWQKQADDVT
-683 GEDNSDDTDDED
+683 GEDNSDDTDD
-695 SVDDETT
+695 DEK
-702 DDNSTDD
+702 TDD

-739 EDGESEATDNFDDEE
+739 EDGDSEATDNFDDEE
-754 SDEGVT
+754 SDEGIT

-802 EDETDFEDSDD
+802 DDETDFEDSDD
-813 DYDSEDVFGSDEDSD
+813 DYDSDDVFGSDEDSD

-843 SDDSETTDDDEDIFE
+843 TDDTESTDDDEDIFE
-858 PEDSDETETDDSDEF
+858 PEDSDETETDDEDEF

-889 DSYNSMTTVDMG
+889 DTYNSMTTVDMG

-936 IPDNTPK
+936 IPANTPK

-951 TYQPKFSYKIADVMF
+951 IYQPKFSYKIADVMF

-1057 LADDDDDDDWEAAYL
+1057 LADDDDDDDDWEAAYL

-1092 DDDDDWDY
+1092 DDDDDNWDY

-1106 DEDDDN
+1106 DEEDDVN

-1131 DEDDSDDDSDE
+1131 DED
-1142 EDDEDDDKET
+1142 EDDEDSDEDTDDKET

-1173 GTEIPESKEVKVKKP
+1173 GTEIPESKKVKVKKP

-1258 ETDYDTLSKMQ
+1258 ETDYDTLSKMH
-1269 VKAIKSAGKANEDG
+1269 VKAIKSAEKANEDG

-1310 ESCDSESYA
+1310 ESGDSESYA

-1361 GKQLTSYNITD
+1361 GEQLTSYNITD
-1372 NDDCMFI
+1372 SDDCMFI

-1461 AVKPKLPN
+1461 AAKPKLPN
-1469 VNLVTEHNN
+1469 VNLVTEHN

-1520 ITKDGKTLDVTSKDI
+1520 ITKNGKTIDVTSKDI

-1653 VSPKSYVDTTD
+1653 VNPKSYVDTTD

>member
-7 NELLEGVRNIIQ
+7 SELLEGVRNIIQ

-56 YLVNYNNALANGA
+56 YLINYNNALANGA

-79 QGLVKYAKGNK
+79 QGLAKYAKGNK
-90 SIKTV
+90 SIKSV

-152 QLVEDGDPVATKLN
+152 PLVEDGDPVATKLN

-667 IKTEYK
+667 IKAEYK
-673 EWQKQADDAT
+673 EWQKQADDVT
-683 GEDNSDDTDDED
+683 GEDNSDDTDD
-695 SVDDETT
+695 DEK
-702 DDNSTDD
+702 TDD

-739 EDGESEATDNFDDEE
+739 EDGDSEATDNFDDEE
-754 SDEGVT
+754 SDEGIT
-760 DDEFAKFLGSDSDD
+760 DDEFAKFLGSDL
-774 DSDDD
+774 DDD

-802 EDETDFEDSDD
+802 DDETDFEDSDD
-813 DYDSEDVFGSDEDSD
+813 DYDSDDVFGSDEDSD
-828 EDDEEAFKEVNFDDD
+828 DDSDEEAFKEVNFDDD
-843 SDDSETTDDDEDIFE
+843 SDDTESADDDEDIFE
-858 PEDSDETETDDSDEF
+858 PEDSDETETDDEDEF
-873 GNSEDDEE
+873 GNSEDDGE

-889 DSYNSMTTVDMG
+889 DTYNSMTTVDMG

-936 IPDNTPK
+936 IPANTPK

-951 TYQPKFSYKIADVMF
+951 AYQPKFSYKIADVMF

-1057 LADDDDDDDWEAAYL
+1057 LADDDDDDDDWEAAYL

-1092 DDDDDWDY
+1092 DDDDDNWDY

-1106 DEDDDN
+1106 DEEDDDN

-1131 DEDDSDDDSDE
+1131 DED
-1142 EDDEDDDKET
+1142 EDDEDSDEDTDDKET

-1173 GTEIPESKEVKVKKP
+1173 GTEIPESKKVKVKKP

-1258 ETDYDTLSKMQ
+1258 ETDYDTLSKMH
-1269 VKAIKSAGKANEDG
+1269 VKSIKSAEKANEDG

-1310 ESCDSESYA
+1310 ESGDSESYA

-1361 GKQLTSYNITD
+1361 GEQLTSYNITD
-1372 NDDCMFI
+1372 SDDCMFI

-1461 AVKPKLPN
+1461 AAKPKLPN
-1469 VNLVTEHNN
+1469 VNLVTEHN

-1520 ITKDGKTLDVTSKDI
+1520 ITKNGKTIDVTSKDI

-1653 VSPKSYVDTTD
+1653 VNPKSYVDTTD

>member
-7 NELLEGVRNIIQ
+7 SELLEGVRNIIQ

-56 YLVNYNNALANGA
+56 YLINYNNALANGA

-79 QGLVKYAKGNK
+79 QGLAKYAKGNK

-152 QLVEDGDPVATKLN
+152 PLVEDGDPVATKLN

-477 IILHSNDKYATIFE
+477 IILHSNNKYATIFE

-667 IKTEYK
+667 IKAEYK
-673 EWQKQADDAT
+673 EWQKQADDVT
-683 GEDNSDDTDDED
+683 GENNSDDTDD
-695 SVDDETT
+695 DET
-702 DDNSTDD
+702 TDD

-739 EDGESEATDNFDDEE
+739 EDGDSEATDNFDDEE
-754 SDEGVT
+754 SDEGIT
-760 DDEFAKFLGSDSDD
+760 DDEFAKFLGSDL
-774 DSDDD
+774 DDD

-802 EDETDFEDSDD
+802 DDETDFEDSDD
-813 DYDSEDVFGSDEDSD
+813 DYDSDDVFGSDEDSE

-843 SDDSETTDDDEDIFE
+843 SDDTESADDDEDIFE
-858 PEDSDETETDDSDEF
+858 PEDSDETETDDEDEF

-881 TASEDNDE
+881 TASGDNDA
-889 DSYNSMTTVDMG
+889 DTYNSMTTVDMG

-936 IPDNTPK
+936 IPANTPK

-951 TYQPKFSYKIADVMF
+951 IYQPKFSYKIADVMF

-1057 LADDDDDDDWEAAYL
+1057 LADDDDDDDDWEAAYL

-1092 DDDDDWDY
+1092 DDDDNWDY

-1106 DEDDDN
+1106 DEEDDDN

-1131 DEDDSDDDSDE
+1131 DED
-1142 EDDEDDDKET
+1142 EDDEDSDEDTDDKET

-1173 GTEIPESKEVKVKKP
+1173 GTEIPESKKVKVKKP

-1246 STGNNPI
+1246 YTGNNPI

-1258 ETDYDTLSKMQ
+1258 ETDYDTLSKMH
-1269 VKAIKSAGKANEDG
+1269 VKAIKSAEKANEDG

-1310 ESCDSESYA
+1310 ESGDSESYA

-1361 GKQLTSYNITD
+1361 GEQLTSYNITD
-1372 NDDCMFI
+1372 SDDCMFI

-1461 AVKPKLPN
+1461 AAKPKLPN
-1469 VNLVTEHNN
+1469 VNLVTEHN

-1520 ITKDGKTLDVTSKDI
+1520 ITKNGKTIDVTSKDI

-1653 VSPKSYVDTTD
+1653 VNPKSYVDTTD

>member
-7 NELLEGVRNIIQ
+7 SELLEGVRNIIQ

-56 YLVNYNNALANGA
+56 YLINYNNALANGA

-79 QGLVKYAKGNK
+79 QGLAKYAKGNK

-152 QLVEDGDPVATKLN
+152 PLVEDGDPVATKLN

-667 IKTEYK
+667 IKAEYK
-673 EWQKQADDAT
+673 EWQKQADDVT
-683 GEDNSDDTDDED
+683 GENNSDDTDD
-695 SVDDETT
+695 DET
-702 DDNSTDD
+702 TDD

-739 EDGESEATDNFDDEE
+739 EDGDSEATDNFDDEE
-754 SDEGVT
+754 SDEGIT
-760 DDEFAKFLGSDSDD
+760 DDEFAKFLGS

-802 EDETDFEDSDD
+802 DDETDFEDSDD
-813 DYDSEDVFGSDEDSD
+813 DYDSDDVFGSDEDSD
-828 EDDEEAFKEVNFDDD
+828 DDSDEEAFKEVNFDDD
-843 SDDSETTDDDEDIFE
+843 SDSDSTDDDEDIFE
-858 PEDSDETETDDSDEF
+858 PEDSDETETDDEDEF

-889 DSYNSMTTVDMG
+889 DTYNSMTTVDMG
-901 DNSDDEET
+901 DNSDNDET
-909 AEPGDE
+909 VEPGDE

-936 IPDNTPK
+936 IPANTPK

-951 TYQPKFSYKIADVMF
+951 IYQPKFSYKIADVMF

-1057 LADDDDDDDWEAAYL
+1057 LADDDDDDDDWEAAYL

-1092 DDDDDWDY
+1092 DDDDDNWDY

-1106 DEDDDN
+1106 DEEDDDN

-1131 DEDDSDDDSDE
+1131 DED
-1142 EDDEDDDKET
+1142 EDDEDSDEDTDDKET

-1173 GTEIPESKEVKVKKP
+1173 GTEIPESKKVKVKKP

-1258 ETDYDTLSKMQ
+1258 ETDYDTLSKMH
-1269 VKAIKSAGKANEDG
+1269 VKAIKSAEKANEDG
-1283 NNVIVTDLATEGHD
+1283 NNVIVTDLTTEGHD

-1310 ESCDSESYA
+1310 ESGDSESYA

-1361 GKQLTSYNITD
+1361 GEQLTSYNITD
-1372 NDDCMFI
+1372 SDDCMFI

-1399 NENCKIKRSTKVD
+1399 NENCKIKRSTKID

-1461 AVKPKLPN
+1461 AAKPKLPN
-1469 VNLVTEHNN
+1469 VNLVTEHN

-1520 ITKDGKTLDVTSKDI
+1520 ITKNGKTIDVTSKDI

-1653 VSPKSYVDTTD
+1653 VNPKSYVDTTD

>member
-1 MGKLNK
+1 
-7 NELLEGVRNIIQ
+7 
-19 ESFNRD
+19 
-25 TENFDGTTKF
+25 
-35 NIHRYVNGLIEE
+35 
-47 GHKNPELMS
+47 
-56 YLVNYNNALANGA
+56 
-69 QDFMLFEQFG
+69 
-79 QGLVKYAKGNK
+79 
-90 SIKTV
+90 
-95 IEQMNNTLATDGA
+95 
-108 NLVGYQLI
+108 
-116 EQIENPLTKDNI
+116 
-128 KYLYNQYVA
+128 
-137 NKCQETKDNL
+137 
-147 VEALS
+147 
-152 QLVEDGDPVATKLN
+152 
-166 ILLTEES
+166 
-173 SMSANFIHADY
+173 
-184 VNESEVKNFEKKLQE
+184 
-199 QRDKKTM
+199 
-206 DQIFSKVQRYIDE
+206 
-219 KLDEDEKARL
+219 
-229 TEKDDFCLNAI
+229 
-240 ANNQGINL
+240 
-248 SEHIN
+248 
-253 NIRHSDA
+253 
-260 SSNQRLMEVINL
+260 MEVINL

-667 IKTEYK
+667 IKAEYK
-673 EWQKQADDAT
+673 EWQKQADDVT
-683 GEDNSDDTDDED
+683 GEDNSDDTDD
-695 SVDDETT
+695 DETT
-702 DDNSTDD
+702 DDDSTDD

-739 EDGESEATDNFDDEE
+739 EDGDSEATDNFDDEE

-760 DDEFAKFLGSDSDD
+760 DDEFAKFLGSDSDE

-794 IDADNDSD
+794 IDADSDSD
-802 EDETDFEDSDD
+802 EDETDFDDSDD
-813 DYDSEDVFGSDEDSD
+813 DYDSDDVFGSEEDSD

-843 SDDSETTDDDEDIFE
+843 SDDSDSTDDDEDIFE
-858 PEDSDETETDDSDEF
+858 PEDSDETETDDEDEF
-873 GNSEDDEE
+873 GNSDDDEE
-881 TASEDNDE
+881 TTSEDNDE
-889 DSYNSMTTVDMG
+889 DTYNSMTTVDIG
-901 DNSDDEET
+901 DNSDNDET

-936 IPDNTPK
+936 IPANTPK

-1057 LADDDDDDDWEAAYL
+1057 LVDDDDDDDDWEAAYL

-1092 DDDDDWDY
+1092 DDDWDF

-1106 DEDDDN
+1106 DEDDDDN

-1131 DEDDSDDDSDE
+1131 DDSDDSDE
-1142 EDDEDDDKET
+1142 EDDDSDDKET

-1160 GNTEIELPAPSAD
+1160 GKTEIELPAPSAD

-1217 ASKSKDQKGTPLTE
+1217 ASKSKD
-1231 EIIDGSTTNEISTSD
+1231 
-1246 STGNNPI
+1246 
-1253 EDYNE
+1253 
-1258 ETDYDTLSKMQ
+1258 
-1269 VKAIKSAGKANEDG
+1269 
-1283 NNVIVTDLATEGHD
+1283 
-1297 SDTVKYFIISDNY
+1297 
-1310 ESCDSESYA
+1310 
-1319 IYQIGADI
+1319 
-1327 YYRDAKE
+1327 
-1334 FYQIIEDFKD
+1334 
-1344 EVPGQT
+1344 
-1350 IESLKVDYADK
+1350 
-1361 GKQLTSYNITD
+1361 
-1372 NDDCMFI
+1372 
-1379 ISSIF
+1379 
-1384 SALTGKSYDSNNKYM
+1384 
-1399 NENCKIKRSTKVD
+1399 
-1412 SDNDIDN
+1412 
-1419 SKVANDAKYGTKEEN
+1419 
-1434 DFKQEIEDKQKKDGL
+1434 
-1449 VGALDPQQDENE
+1449 
-1461 AVKPKLPN
+1461 
-1469 VNLVTEHNN
+1469 
-1478 KNPFL
+1478 
-1483 EEGAVIEY
+1483 
-1491 EVNDKVLYKNEPWTV
+1491 
-1506 FAVDEETGD
+1506 
-1515 KQNLK
+1515 
-1520 ITKDGKTLDVTSKDI
+1520 
-1535 KPDPSQFKDIDN
+1535 
-1547 TPDQFEFDKNNLN
+1547 
-1560 KTPENPKAEKMAD
+1560 
-1573 LNGKTVECNIVVD
+1573 
-1586 SMVLKNTLNGERFK
+1586 
-1600 ANLKDILEGV
+1600 
-1610 DDVRVYVGD
+1610 
-1619 KEETWHKDNIDIDV
+1619 
-1633 EDWIPAV
+1633 
-1640 IASENDEPLRKIK
+1640 
-1653 VSPKSYVDTTD
+1653 
-1664 DTDLVDCTVAGK
+1664 
-1676 VTQLPK
+1676 
-1682 HAIRILV
+1682 

>member
-7 NELLEGVRNIIQ
+7 SELLEGVRNIIQ

-56 YLVNYNNALANGA
+56 YLINYNNALANGA

-79 QGLVKYAKGNK
+79 QGLAKYAKGNK

-152 QLVEDGDPVATKLN
+152 SLVEDGDPVATKLN

-667 IKTEYK
+667 IKAEYK
-673 EWQKQADDAT
+673 EWQKQADDVT
-683 GEDNSDDTDDED
+683 GEDNSDDTDD
-695 SVDDETT
+695 DET
-702 DDNSTDD
+702 TDD

-739 EDGESEATDNFDDEE
+739 EDGDSEATDNFDDEE
-754 SDEGVT
+754 SDEGIT
-760 DDEFAKFLGSDSDD
+760 DDEFAKFLGS

-794 IDADNDSD
+794 IDADDD
-802 EDETDFEDSDD
+802 ADDDETDFEDSDD
-813 DYDSEDVFGSDEDSD
+813 DYDSDDVFGSDEDSD

-843 SDDSETTDDDEDIFE
+843 SDDSDDSDSTDDDEDIFE
-858 PEDSDETETDDSDEF
+858 PEDSDETETDDEDEF

-889 DSYNSMTTVDMG
+889 DTYNSMTTVDMG

-936 IPDNTPK
+936 IPANTPK

-951 TYQPKFSYKIADVMF
+951 IYQPKFSYKIADVMF

-1057 LADDDDDDDWEAAYL
+1057 LADDDDDDDDWEAAYL

-1092 DDDDDWDY
+1092 DDDDNWDF

-1106 DEDDDN
+1106 DEDDDDN

-1131 DEDDSDDDSDE
+1131 DEDEDDEDSDDDS
-1142 EDDEDDDKET
+1142 DDKET

-1269 VKAIKSAGKANEDG
+1269 VKAIKSAEKANEDG
-1283 NNVIVTDLATEGHD
+1283 NNVIVTDLSTEGHD

-1310 ESCDSESYA
+1310 ESGDSESYA

-1361 GKQLTSYNITD
+1361 GEQLTSYNITD
-1372 NDDCMFI
+1372 SDDCMFI

-1461 AVKPKLPN
+1461 AAKPKLPN
-1469 VNLVTEHNN
+1469 VNLVTEHN

-1520 ITKDGKTLDVTSKDI
+1520 ITKNGKTIDVTSKDI

-1653 VSPKSYVDTTD
+1653 VNPKSYVDTTD

>member
-7 NELLEGVRNIIQ
+7 SELLEGVRNIIQ

-56 YLVNYNNALANGA
+56 YLINYNNALANGA

-79 QGLVKYAKGNK
+79 QGLAKYAKGNK
-90 SIKTV
+90 SIKSV

-152 QLVEDGDPVATKLN
+152 LLVEDGDPVATKLN

-667 IKTEYK
+667 IKAEYK
-673 EWQKQADDAT
+673 EWQKQADDVT
-683 GEDNSDDTDDED
+683 GEDNSDDTDD
-695 SVDDETT
+695 DETT
-702 DDNSTDD
+702 DDDSTDD

-728 SKDELSQPLSG
+728 SKEELSQPLSG
-739 EDGESEATDNFDDEE
+739 EDGDSEATDNFDDEE
-754 SDEGVT
+754 SDEGIT

-794 IDADNDSD
+794 IDADDDSD
-802 EDETDFEDSDD
+802 DVETDFEDSDD
-813 DYDSEDVFGSDEDSD
+813 DYDSDDVFGSEEDSD

-843 SDDSETTDDDEDIFE
+843 SDDTESTDDDEDIFE
-858 PEDSDETETDDSDEF
+858 PEDSDETETDDEDEF

-881 TASEDNDE
+881 TASEYNDE
-889 DSYNSMTTVDMG
+889 DTYNSMTTVDMS
-901 DNSDDEET
+901 DNSDNDET
-909 AEPGDE
+909 VEPGDE

-936 IPDNTPK
+936 IPANTPK

-1092 DDDDDWDY
+1092 DDDDWDY

-1131 DEDDSDDDSDE
+1131 DEDEDDEDSDDDT
-1142 EDDEDDDKET
+1142 DDKET

-1173 GTEIPESKEVKVKKP
+1173 GTEIPESKEIKVKKP

-1269 VKAIKSAGKANEDG
+1269 VKAIKSAEKANEDG

-1310 ESCDSESYA
+1310 ESGDSESYA

-1361 GKQLTSYNITD
+1361 GEQLTSYNITD
-1372 NDDCMFI
+1372 SDDCMFI

-1384 SALTGKSYDSNNKYM
+1384 CALTGKSYDSNNKYM
-1399 NENCKIKRSTKVD
+1399 NENCKIKRSTKID

-1461 AVKPKLPN
+1461 AAKPKLPN
-1469 VNLVTEHNN
+1469 VNLVTEHN

-1520 ITKDGKTLDVTSKDI
+1520 ITKNGKTIDVTSKDI

-1653 VSPKSYVDTTD
+1653 VNPKSYVDTTD
-1664 DTDLVDCTVAGK
+1664 DTGLVDCTVAGK

>member
-1 MGKLNK
+1 
-7 NELLEGVRNIIQ
+7 
-19 ESFNRD
+19 
-25 TENFDGTTKF
+25 
-35 NIHRYVNGLIEE
+35 
-47 GHKNPELMS
+47 
-56 YLVNYNNALANGA
+56 
-69 QDFMLFEQFG
+69 
-79 QGLVKYAKGNK
+79 
-90 SIKTV
+90 
-95 IEQMNNTLATDGA
+95 
-108 NLVGYQLI
+108 
-116 EQIENPLTKDNI
+116 
-128 KYLYNQYVA
+128 
-137 NKCQETKDNL
+137 
-147 VEALS
+147 
-152 QLVEDGDPVATKLN
+152 
-166 ILLTEES
+166 
-173 SMSANFIHADY
+173 
-184 VNESEVKNFEKKLQE
+184 
-199 QRDKKTM
+199 
-206 DQIFSKVQRYIDE
+206 
-219 KLDEDEKARL
+219 
-229 TEKDDFCLNAI
+229 
-240 ANNQGINL
+240 
-248 SEHIN
+248 
-253 NIRHSDA
+253 
-260 SSNQRLMEVINL
+260 MEVINL

-667 IKTEYK
+667 IKAEYK
-673 EWQKQADDAT
+673 EWQKQADDVT
-683 GEDNSDDTDDED
+683 GEDNSDDTDD
-695 SVDDETT
+695 DETT
-702 DDNSTDD
+702 DDDSTDD

-739 EDGESEATDNFDDEE
+739 EDGDSEATDNFDDEE

-774 DSDDD
+774 DYDD

-794 IDADNDSD
+794 IDADDD
-802 EDETDFEDSDD
+802 ADDDETDFDDSDD

-843 SDDSETTDDDEDIFE
+843 SNDSETTDDDEDIFE
-858 PEDSDETETDDSDEF
+858 PEDSDETETDDEDEF
-873 GNSEDDEE
+873 GNSEDDDE

-889 DSYNSMTTVDMG
+889 DTYNSMTTVDMG

-909 AEPGDE
+909 DEPGDE

-936 IPDNTPK
+936 IPANTPK

-951 TYQPKFSYKIADVMF
+951 AYQPKFSYKIADVMF

-1057 LADDDDDDDWEAAYL
+1057 LADDDDDDDDWEAAYL

-1092 DDDDDWDY
+1092 DDDWDFL
-1100 PLTKLS
+1100 LTKLS
-1106 DEDDDN
+1106 DEDDDDN

-1131 DEDDSDDDSDE
+1131 DEDENDDDSDE
-1142 EDDEDDDKET
+1142 DDDSDDKET

-1160 GNTEIELPAPSAD
+1160 GKTEIELPAPSAD

-1217 ASKSKDQKGTPLTE
+1217 ASKSKD
-1231 EIIDGSTTNEISTSD
+1231 
-1246 STGNNPI
+1246 
-1253 EDYNE
+1253 
-1258 ETDYDTLSKMQ
+1258 
-1269 VKAIKSAGKANEDG
+1269 
-1283 NNVIVTDLATEGHD
+1283 
-1297 SDTVKYFIISDNY
+1297 
-1310 ESCDSESYA
+1310 
-1319 IYQIGADI
+1319 
-1327 YYRDAKE
+1327 
-1334 FYQIIEDFKD
+1334 
-1344 EVPGQT
+1344 
-1350 IESLKVDYADK
+1350 
-1361 GKQLTSYNITD
+1361 
-1372 NDDCMFI
+1372 
-1379 ISSIF
+1379 
-1384 SALTGKSYDSNNKYM
+1384 
-1399 NENCKIKRSTKVD
+1399 
-1412 SDNDIDN
+1412 
-1419 SKVANDAKYGTKEEN
+1419 
-1434 DFKQEIEDKQKKDGL
+1434 
-1449 VGALDPQQDENE
+1449 
-1461 AVKPKLPN
+1461 
-1469 VNLVTEHNN
+1469 
-1478 KNPFL
+1478 
-1483 EEGAVIEY
+1483 
-1491 EVNDKVLYKNEPWTV
+1491 
-1506 FAVDEETGD
+1506 
-1515 KQNLK
+1515 
-1520 ITKDGKTLDVTSKDI
+1520 
-1535 KPDPSQFKDIDN
+1535 
-1547 TPDQFEFDKNNLN
+1547 
-1560 KTPENPKAEKMAD
+1560 
-1573 LNGKTVECNIVVD
+1573 
-1586 SMVLKNTLNGERFK
+1586 
-1600 ANLKDILEGV
+1600 
-1610 DDVRVYVGD
+1610 
-1619 KEETWHKDNIDIDV
+1619 
-1633 EDWIPAV
+1633 
-1640 IASENDEPLRKIK
+1640 
-1653 VSPKSYVDTTD
+1653 
-1664 DTDLVDCTVAGK
+1664 
-1676 VTQLPK
+1676 
-1682 HAIRILV
+1682 

>member
-7 NELLEGVRNIIQ
+7 SELLEGVRNIIQ

-56 YLVNYNNALANGA
+56 YLINYNNALANGA

-79 QGLVKYAKGNK
+79 QGLAKYAKGNK
-90 SIKTV
+90 SIKSV

-152 QLVEDGDPVATKLN
+152 PLVEDGDPVATKLN

-477 IILHSNDKYATIFE
+477 IILHSNNKYATIFE

-627 SIEKYEDMIEKL
+627 SIEKYDDMIEKL

-667 IKTEYK
+667 IKAEYK
-673 EWQKQADDAT
+673 EWQKQADDVT
-683 GEDNSDDTDDED
+683 GEDNSDDTDD
-695 SVDDETT
+695 DET
-702 DDNSTDD
+702 TDD

-739 EDGESEATDNFDDEE
+739 EDGDSEATDNFDDEE
-754 SDEGVT
+754 SDEGIT
-760 DDEFAKFLGSDSDD
+760 DDEFAKFLGS

-802 EDETDFEDSDD
+802 DDETDFEDSDD
-813 DYDSEDVFGSDEDSD
+813 DYDSDDVFGSDEDSD

-843 SDDSETTDDDEDIFE
+843 TDDTESTDDEDIFE
-858 PEDSDETETDDSDEF
+858 PEDSDETETADEDEF
-873 GNSEDDEE
+873 GNSEDHED
-881 TASEDNDE
+881 TASDDNDE
-889 DSYNSMTTVDMG
+889 DTYNSMTTVDMG

-936 IPDNTPK
+936 IPANTPK

-951 TYQPKFSYKIADVMF
+951 AYQPKFSYKIADVMF

-1057 LADDDDDDDWEAAYL
+1057 LADDDDDDDDWEAAYL

-1092 DDDDDWDY
+1092 DDDDNWDY

-1106 DEDDDN
+1106 DEEDDDN

-1131 DEDDSDDDSDE
+1131 DEDEDDEDSDDDT
-1142 EDDEDDDKET
+1142 DDKET

-1173 GTEIPESKEVKVKKP
+1173 GTEIPESKKVKVKKP

-1258 ETDYDTLSKMQ
+1258 ETDYDTLSKMH
-1269 VKAIKSAGKANEDG
+1269 VKAIKSSEKANEDG

-1310 ESCDSESYA
+1310 ESGDSESYA
-1319 IYQIGADI
+1319 IYQLGADI

-1361 GKQLTSYNITD
+1361 GEQLTSYNITD
-1372 NDDCMFI
+1372 SDDCMFI

-1399 NENCKIKRSTKVD
+1399 NENCKIKRSTKID

-1461 AVKPKLPN
+1461 AAKPKLPN
-1469 VNLVTEHNN
+1469 VNLVTEHN

-1520 ITKDGKTLDVTSKDI
+1520 ITKNGKTIDVTSKDI

-1653 VSPKSYVDTTD
+1653 VNPKSYVDTTD

>member
-7 NELLEGVRNIIQ
+7 SELLEGVRNIIQ

-56 YLVNYNNALANGA
+56 YLINYNNALANGA

-79 QGLVKYAKGNK
+79 QGLAKYAKGNK

-152 QLVEDGDPVATKLN
+152 PLVEDGDPVATKLN

-477 IILHSNDKYATIFE
+477 IILHSNNKYATIFE

-667 IKTEYK
+667 IKAEYK
-673 EWQKQADDAT
+673 EWQKQADDVT
-683 GEDNSDDTDDED
+683 GENNSDDTDD
-695 SVDDETT
+695 DET
-702 DDNSTDD
+702 TDD

-739 EDGESEATDNFDDEE
+739 EDGDSEATDNFDDEE
-754 SDEGVT
+754 SDEGIT
-760 DDEFAKFLGSDSDD
+760 DDEFAKFLGS

-802 EDETDFEDSDD
+802 DDETDFEDSDD
-813 DYDSEDVFGSDEDSD
+813 DYDSDDVFGSDEDSD

-843 SDDSETTDDDEDIFE
+843 TDDTESTDDDEDIFE
-858 PEDSDETETDDSDEF
+858 PEDSDETETDDEDEF
-873 GNSEDDEE
+873 GNSENDEE

-889 DSYNSMTTVDMG
+889 DTYNSMTTVDMG
-901 DNSDDEET
+901 DNSDDDET

-936 IPDNTPK
+936 IPANTPK

-951 TYQPKFSYKIADVMF
+951 IYQPKFSYKIADVMF

-1092 DDDDDWDY
+1092 DDDDNWDY

-1106 DEDDDN
+1106 DEDDDDN

-1131 DEDDSDDDSDE
+1131 DEDEDDEDSDDDT
-1142 EDDEDDDKET
+1142 DDKET

-1160 GNTEIELPAPSAD
+1160 GNTEIELPAPSSD
-1173 GTEIPESKEVKVKKP
+1173 GTEIPESKKVKVKKP

-1258 ETDYDTLSKMQ
+1258 ETDYDTLSKMH
-1269 VKAIKSAGKANEDG
+1269 VKAIKSAEKANEEG

-1310 ESCDSESYA
+1310 ESGDSESYA

-1361 GKQLTSYNITD
+1361 GEQLTSYNITD
-1372 NDDCMFI
+1372 SDDCMFI

-1399 NENCKIKRSTKVD
+1399 NENCKIKRSIKID

-1461 AVKPKLPN
+1461 AAKPKLPN
-1469 VNLVTEHNN
+1469 VNLVTEHN

-1520 ITKDGKTLDVTSKDI
+1520 ITK
-1535 KPDPSQFKDIDN
+1535 
-1547 TPDQFEFDKNNLN
+1547 
-1560 KTPENPKAEKMAD
+1560 MA
-1573 LNGKTVECNIVVD
+1573 K
-1586 SMVLKNTLNGERFK
+1586 
-1600 ANLKDILEGV
+1600 
-1610 DDVRVYVGD
+1610 
-1619 KEETWHKDNIDIDV
+1619 
-1633 EDWIPAV
+1633 
-1640 IASENDEPLRKIK
+1640 
-1653 VSPKSYVDTTD
+1653 
-1664 DTDLVDCTVAGK
+1664 
-1676 VTQLPK
+1676 QLM
-1682 HAIRILV
+1682 